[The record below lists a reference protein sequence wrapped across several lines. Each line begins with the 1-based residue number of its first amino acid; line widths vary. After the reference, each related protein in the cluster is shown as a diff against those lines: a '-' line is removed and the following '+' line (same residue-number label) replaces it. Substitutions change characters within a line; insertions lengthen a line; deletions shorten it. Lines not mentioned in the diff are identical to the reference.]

1 MKRLNVSDL
10 IDQTPIKHSI
20 RETDTEYVEEVAD
33 GEFALDVERIVA
45 DVLNSGARVAPDLRI
60 DDRDLKEFPNF
71 YEWCFSKDGGNQAP
85 FAKQLALATH
95 LMAEW
100 CPRCSHKAFRNIHK
114 IPVNFPAKDFP
125 DKVQF
130 LYHGVCPKCGARKSE
145 LVKSGELNAYVEL
158 DVCAGQRCIT
168 GDSLVLTSTGYKRI
182 KDLLPN
188 ADYGYTDK
196 LSLVHNG
203 KELTY
208 MTKFFRAKAEPLY
221 KVTLRSGLTIIGT
234 KDHPVKT
241 NEGFIKLP
249 DLLGKCVETPIG
261 TNIYGS
267 NVLSNEQLVEYLDY
281 DYIPDCILQA
291 TKDVQLT
298 FLRMIGVE
306 IGKVFR
312 IRNPKMLG
320 DVALLLRNMGYE
332 TTVRSTTMKVSE
344 TVYKQTYKYD
354 RCVFVDPYA
363 EEETFDIR
371 VPNGST
377 FIANGIL
384 NHNSGKSAFFNLL
397 VPYLTHKWVKV
408 EKPVET
414 LGLMSSSILIGTC
427 TALTWAKAQELLYDP
442 ISNAIENSKWFQQY
456 FQLLDDYEERT
467 GIELYKFKDTFLSFN
482 HKNLI
487 LNTSGPN
494 KRTLRGATRWMC
506 IAEGERVNTQRGL
519 IPIENVS
526 IGDTVYRGSSSRVV
540 TNKVFT
546 GKKDTVKLTT
556 SNGLTLRLTNDHKVL
571 VLKNGIRT
579 WVKAEDSLGLPI
591 AVTLGSYKNVEPYQF
606 NFVKPSQSNRQE
618 LAIQYMI
625 DNPTF
630 QLTDIE
636 NFLGSQ
642 FPGLTAIT
650 SKLRKANLLDRKRG
664 LGNYMTYWL
673 LNRDK
678 HTLLQASGTLRESKQ
693 KQNRLSC
700 TIPTKSSYKLG
711 YIIGALIADGSYNSD
726 VEFSYNTSS
735 QDKLELFLKFFEQLF
750 NVRPN
755 YSNYYLESG
764 TKMYKVHIGVK
775 PIKEFFR
782 HIGLAPAVADTK
794 SIPQFLF
801 ESDIKTIRGLLKGL
815 LLHDGMLKHNYICY
829 STKSEALANDVLSLL
844 ICLGFHT
851 NLVYQDGIHYVEI
864 RNSKDFLK
872 WSKLT
877 ASFDKQKKTTVFN
890 SIKDRKP
897 NYSREY
903 LLDIIPDLFHWSGKY
918 SMFNR
923 PDLITNDS
931 AEYVQY
937 LAKDDLRWLKVTNIE
952 PSSNSNVYDI
962 EVDHKD
968 HTFSVNNI
976 CVHNCIIDEIGWFP
990 HGDDNDERERAS
1002 ANEVYV
1008 SLDRSLKTVR
1018 KSTMKLLK
1026 EGYDN
1031 IPLAYG
1037 CGISSPSSYNDKI
1050 MELVR
1055 NFKGSK
1061 EVLVHQAPTWEM
1073 NPLFTKDDFAKEYQD
1088 DPIKA
1093 ERDFGANPPMA
1104 ENAWI
1109 SDVKSLDHL
1118 LVNRWV
1124 IDYQYD
1130 HFTNR
1135 SGVDMVFGKLRST
1148 KAPPTCPPTVLT
1160 IDAGYSNNS
1169 FALAIT
1175 ANDGRGANV
1184 LAVAEIAPKKGITVI
1199 NYTRTVKQLLYP
1211 LIKAFN
1217 VQAVGA
1223 DRWNSLKLLQDI
1235 EEDCHVQTFQYS
1247 LKPTD
1252 FDLVY
1257 DYLMEDLPAIKLPRP
1272 EMDLGQI
1279 FVTSDYPH
1287 GFKYKPN
1294 SHLYHQFSTVNVDG
1308 RGSVEKGNG
1317 YTDDILRA
1325 VALGIR
1331 TCVLE
1336 DTIKKFN
1343 LRGATK
1349 QTKYAIGARSG
1360 SAQATSSSTIGSKTG
1375 SSGGGSFGSRG

>member
-20 RETDTEYVEEVAD
+20 RETDTEYVEEVAE
-33 GEFALDVERIVA
+33 GEYALDMERIVA

-95 LMAEW
+95 LLAEY

-114 IPVNFPAKDFP
+114 IPVAFPAKDFP

-130 LYHGVCPKCGARKSE
+130 LHYGVCPNCGARKSE
-145 LVKSGELNAYVEL
+145 LVANGELNAYVEL

-168 GDSLVLTSTGYKRI
+168 GDSLVLTATGYKRI
-182 KDLLPN
+182 KNLYPN
-188 ADYGYTDK
+188 ADYGYTEK

-221 KVTLRSGLTIIGT
+221 KITLRSGLTIIGT

-241 NEGFIKLP
+241 SEGFIKLP
-249 DLLGKCVETPIG
+249 DLLGKNVKTPIG
-261 TNIYGS
+261 TNVYGS
-267 NVLSNEQLVEYLDY
+267 NVLTNEQLVEYLDY
-281 DYIPDCILQA
+281 DHIPDCILQA
-291 TKDVQLT
+291 TKEVQLT
-298 FLRMIGVE
+298 FLRMIGVDF
-306 IGKVFR
+306 GNVFR
-312 IRNPKMLG
+312 IRNPKMLNY
-320 DVALLLRNMGYE
+320 VALLLRNMGYE

-397 VPYLTHKWVKV
+397 VPYLTHKWLKV

-427 TALTWAKAQELLYDP
+427 TALTWAKAQELLYEP
-442 ISNAIENSKWFQQY
+442 ISNAIENSRWFQQY

-467 GIELYKFKDTFLSFN
+467 GIELYKFKDTFLSFS

-494 KRTLRGATRWMC
+494 KRTLRGSTRW
-506 IAEGERVNTQRGL
+506 L
-519 IPIENVS
+519 S
-526 IGDTVYRGSSSRVV
+526 IT
-540 TNKVFT
+540 
-546 GKKDTVKLTT
+546 
-556 SNGLTLRLTNDHKVL
+556 
-571 VLKNGIRT
+571 
-579 WVKAEDSLGLPI
+579 
-591 AVTLGSYKNVEPYQF
+591 
-606 NFVKPSQSNRQE
+606 
-618 LAIQYMI
+618 
-625 DNPTF
+625 
-630 QLTDIE
+630 
-636 NFLGSQ
+636 
-642 FPGLTAIT
+642 
-650 SKLRKANLLDRKRG
+650 
-664 LGNYMTYWL
+664 
-673 LNRDK
+673 
-678 HTLLQASGTLRESKQ
+678 
-693 KQNRLSC
+693 
-700 TIPTKSSYKLG
+700 
-711 YIIGALIADGSYNSD
+711 
-726 VEFSYNTSS
+726 
-735 QDKLELFLKFFEQLF
+735 
-750 NVRPN
+750 
-755 YSNYYLESG
+755 
-764 TKMYKVHIGVK
+764 
-775 PIKEFFR
+775 
-782 HIGLAPAVADTK
+782 
-794 SIPQFLF
+794 
-801 ESDIKTIRGLLKGL
+801 
-815 LLHDGMLKHNYICY
+815 
-829 STKSEALANDVLSLL
+829 
-844 ICLGFHT
+844 
-851 NLVYQDGIHYVEI
+851 
-864 RNSKDFLK
+864 
-872 WSKLT
+872 
-877 ASFDKQKKTTVFN
+877 
-890 SIKDRKP
+890 
-897 NYSREY
+897 
-903 LLDIIPDLFHWSGKY
+903 
-918 SMFNR
+918 
-923 PDLITNDS
+923 
-931 AEYVQY
+931 
-937 LAKDDLRWLKVTNIE
+937 
-952 PSSNSNVYDI
+952 
-962 EVDHKD
+962 
-968 HTFSVNNI
+968 
-976 CVHNCIIDEIGWFP
+976 DEIGWFP

-1018 KSTMKLLK
+1018 KTGLKLLQS
-1026 EGYDN
+1026 GYDN

-1037 CGISSPSSYNDKI
+1037 CSISSPSSYNDKI

-1073 NPLFTKDDFAKEYQD
+1073 NPLFTKEDFAKEYQD

-1343 LRGATK
+1343 LKGATK
-1349 QTKYAIGARSG
+1349 QTRYAIGARSG

>member
-33 GEFALDVERIVA
+33 GEFALDMERIVA

-95 LMAEW
+95 LMAEY

-168 GDSLVLTSTGYKRI
+168 GDSLVLTATGYKRI

-188 ADYGYTDK
+188 ADYGYTEK

-221 KVTLRSGLTIIGT
+221 KITLRSGLTIIGT

-249 DLLGKCVETPIG
+249 DLLGKNVETPIG
-261 TNIYGS
+261 TNVYGS
-267 NVLSNEQLVEYLDY
+267 NVLTNEQLVEYLDY

-291 TKDVQLT
+291 TKEVQLT

-306 IGKVFR
+306 IGNVFR
-312 IRNPKMLG
+312 IRNPKMLN

-363 EEETFDIR
+363 EEETYDIR

-494 KRTLRGATRWMC
+494 KRTLRGATRW
-506 IAEGERVNTQRGL
+506 I
-519 IPIENVS
+519 
-526 IGDTVYRGSSSRVV
+526 
-540 TNKVFT
+540 
-546 GKKDTVKLTT
+546 
-556 SNGLTLRLTNDHKVL
+556 
-571 VLKNGIRT
+571 
-579 WVKAEDSLGLPI
+579 
-591 AVTLGSYKNVEPYQF
+591 
-606 NFVKPSQSNRQE
+606 
-618 LAIQYMI
+618 
-625 DNPTF
+625 
-630 QLTDIE
+630 
-636 NFLGSQ
+636 
-642 FPGLTAIT
+642 
-650 SKLRKANLLDRKRG
+650 
-664 LGNYMTYWL
+664 
-673 LNRDK
+673 
-678 HTLLQASGTLRESKQ
+678 
-693 KQNRLSC
+693 
-700 TIPTKSSYKLG
+700 
-711 YIIGALIADGSYNSD
+711 
-726 VEFSYNTSS
+726 
-735 QDKLELFLKFFEQLF
+735 
-750 NVRPN
+750 
-755 YSNYYLESG
+755 
-764 TKMYKVHIGVK
+764 
-775 PIKEFFR
+775 
-782 HIGLAPAVADTK
+782 
-794 SIPQFLF
+794 
-801 ESDIKTIRGLLKGL
+801 
-815 LLHDGMLKHNYICY
+815 
-829 STKSEALANDVLSLL
+829 
-844 ICLGFHT
+844 
-851 NLVYQDGIHYVEI
+851 
-864 RNSKDFLK
+864 
-872 WSKLT
+872 
-877 ASFDKQKKTTVFN
+877 
-890 SIKDRKP
+890 
-897 NYSREY
+897 
-903 LLDIIPDLFHWSGKY
+903 
-918 SMFNR
+918 
-923 PDLITNDS
+923 
-931 AEYVQY
+931 
-937 LAKDDLRWLKVTNIE
+937 
-952 PSSNSNVYDI
+952 
-962 EVDHKD
+962 
-968 HTFSVNNI
+968 SV
-976 CVHNCIIDEIGWFP
+976 IDEIGWFP

-1026 EGYDN
+1026 EGYDS

-1073 NPLFTKDDFAKEYQD
+1073 NPLFTKEDFAKEYQD

-1343 LRGATK
+1343 LKGATK
-1349 QTKYAIGARSG
+1349 QTRYAIGARSG

>member
-20 RETDTEYVEEVAD
+20 RETDTEYVEEISE
-33 GEFALDVERIVA
+33 GEYALDMERIVA

-130 LYHGVCPKCGARKSE
+130 LHHGVCPNCGARKSE

-158 DVCAGQRCIT
+158 DVCAGQR
-168 GDSLVLTSTGYKRI
+168 
-182 KDLLPN
+182 
-188 ADYGYTDK
+188 
-196 LSLVHNG
+196 
-203 KELTY
+203 
-208 MTKFFRAKAEPLY
+208 
-221 KVTLRSGLTIIGT
+221 
-234 KDHPVKT
+234 
-241 NEGFIKLP
+241 
-249 DLLGKCVETPIG
+249 
-261 TNIYGS
+261 
-267 NVLSNEQLVEYLDY
+267 
-281 DYIPDCILQA
+281 
-291 TKDVQLT
+291 
-298 FLRMIGVE
+298 
-306 IGKVFR
+306 
-312 IRNPKMLG
+312 
-320 DVALLLRNMGYE
+320 
-332 TTVRSTTMKVSE
+332 
-344 TVYKQTYKYD
+344 
-354 RCVFVDPYA
+354 
-363 EEETFDIR
+363 
-371 VPNGST
+371 
-377 FIANGIL
+377 
-384 NHNSGKSAFFNLL
+384 SGKSAFFNLL

-494 KRTLRGATRWMC
+494 KRTLRGSTRW
-506 IAEGERVNTQRGL
+506 
-519 IPIENVS
+519 
-526 IGDTVYRGSSSRVV
+526 
-540 TNKVFT
+540 
-546 GKKDTVKLTT
+546 
-556 SNGLTLRLTNDHKVL
+556 
-571 VLKNGIRT
+571 
-579 WVKAEDSLGLPI
+579 
-591 AVTLGSYKNVEPYQF
+591 
-606 NFVKPSQSNRQE
+606 
-618 LAIQYMI
+618 
-625 DNPTF
+625 
-630 QLTDIE
+630 
-636 NFLGSQ
+636 
-642 FPGLTAIT
+642 
-650 SKLRKANLLDRKRG
+650 
-664 LGNYMTYWL
+664 
-673 LNRDK
+673 
-678 HTLLQASGTLRESKQ
+678 
-693 KQNRLSC
+693 LS
-700 TIPTKSSYKLG
+700 
-711 YIIGALIADGSYNSD
+711 
-726 VEFSYNTSS
+726 
-735 QDKLELFLKFFEQLF
+735 
-750 NVRPN
+750 
-755 YSNYYLESG
+755 
-764 TKMYKVHIGVK
+764 
-775 PIKEFFR
+775 
-782 HIGLAPAVADTK
+782 
-794 SIPQFLF
+794 
-801 ESDIKTIRGLLKGL
+801 
-815 LLHDGMLKHNYICY
+815 
-829 STKSEALANDVLSLL
+829 
-844 ICLGFHT
+844 
-851 NLVYQDGIHYVEI
+851 
-864 RNSKDFLK
+864 
-872 WSKLT
+872 
-877 ASFDKQKKTTVFN
+877 
-890 SIKDRKP
+890 
-897 NYSREY
+897 
-903 LLDIIPDLFHWSGKY
+903 
-918 SMFNR
+918 
-923 PDLITNDS
+923 
-931 AEYVQY
+931 
-937 LAKDDLRWLKVTNIE
+937 
-952 PSSNSNVYDI
+952 
-962 EVDHKD
+962 
-968 HTFSVNNI
+968 
-976 CVHNCIIDEIGWFP
+976 IIDEIGWFP
-990 HGDDNDERERAS
+990 HGDDSDERERAS

-1088 DPIKA
+1088 D
-1093 ERDFGANPPMA
+1093 
-1104 ENAWI
+1104 
-1109 SDVKSLDHL
+1109 
-1118 LVNRWV
+1118 
-1124 IDYQYD
+1124 

-1211 LIKAFN
+1211 LVKAFN

-1235 EEDCHVQTFQYS
+1235 EEDCHVHTFQYS

-1257 DYLMEDLPAIKLPRP
+1257 DYLMEDIPAIKLPRP
-1272 EMDLGQI
+1272 EIDLGQI

-1336 DTIKKFN
+1336 DTIKKYN
-1343 LRGATK
+1343 LKGATK
-1349 QTKYAIGARSG
+1349 QTRYAIGARSG
-1360 SAQATSSSTIGSKTG
+1360 STQATSSSTIGSKTG
-1375 SSGGGSFGSRG
+1375 SSGSGSFGSRG

>member
-33 GEFALDVERIVA
+33 GEFALDMERIVA

-95 LMAEW
+95 LMAEY

-168 GDSLVLTSTGYKRI
+168 GDSLVLTATGYKRI
-182 KDLLPN
+182 KNLYPN
-188 ADYGYTDK
+188 ADYGYTEK

-221 KVTLRSGLTIIGT
+221 KITLRSGLTIIGT

-241 NEGFIKLP
+241 SEGFIKLP
-249 DLLGKCVETPIG
+249 DLLGKNVETPIG
-261 TNIYGS
+261 TNVYGS
-267 NVLSNEQLVEYLDY
+267 NVLTNEQLVEYLDY
-281 DYIPDCILQA
+281 DHIPDCILQA
-291 TKDVQLT
+291 TKEVQLT

-306 IGKVFR
+306 IGNVFR
-312 IRNPKMLG
+312 IRNPKMLN

-494 KRTLRGATRWMC
+494 KRTLRGATRW
-506 IAEGERVNTQRGL
+506 I
-519 IPIENVS
+519 
-526 IGDTVYRGSSSRVV
+526 
-540 TNKVFT
+540 
-546 GKKDTVKLTT
+546 
-556 SNGLTLRLTNDHKVL
+556 
-571 VLKNGIRT
+571 
-579 WVKAEDSLGLPI
+579 
-591 AVTLGSYKNVEPYQF
+591 
-606 NFVKPSQSNRQE
+606 
-618 LAIQYMI
+618 
-625 DNPTF
+625 
-630 QLTDIE
+630 
-636 NFLGSQ
+636 
-642 FPGLTAIT
+642 
-650 SKLRKANLLDRKRG
+650 
-664 LGNYMTYWL
+664 
-673 LNRDK
+673 
-678 HTLLQASGTLRESKQ
+678 
-693 KQNRLSC
+693 
-700 TIPTKSSYKLG
+700 
-711 YIIGALIADGSYNSD
+711 
-726 VEFSYNTSS
+726 
-735 QDKLELFLKFFEQLF
+735 
-750 NVRPN
+750 
-755 YSNYYLESG
+755 
-764 TKMYKVHIGVK
+764 
-775 PIKEFFR
+775 
-782 HIGLAPAVADTK
+782 
-794 SIPQFLF
+794 
-801 ESDIKTIRGLLKGL
+801 
-815 LLHDGMLKHNYICY
+815 
-829 STKSEALANDVLSLL
+829 
-844 ICLGFHT
+844 
-851 NLVYQDGIHYVEI
+851 
-864 RNSKDFLK
+864 
-872 WSKLT
+872 
-877 ASFDKQKKTTVFN
+877 
-890 SIKDRKP
+890 
-897 NYSREY
+897 
-903 LLDIIPDLFHWSGKY
+903 
-918 SMFNR
+918 
-923 PDLITNDS
+923 
-931 AEYVQY
+931 
-937 LAKDDLRWLKVTNIE
+937 
-952 PSSNSNVYDI
+952 
-962 EVDHKD
+962 
-968 HTFSVNNI
+968 SV
-976 CVHNCIIDEIGWFP
+976 IDEIGWFP

-1026 EGYDN
+1026 EGYDS

-1343 LRGATK
+1343 LKGATK
-1349 QTKYAIGARSG
+1349 QTRYAIGARSG

>member
-33 GEFALDVERIVA
+33 GEFALDMERIVA

-60 DDRDLKEFPNF
+60 DDRDLREFPNF

-158 DVCAGQRCIT
+158 DVCAGQR
-168 GDSLVLTSTGYKRI
+168 
-182 KDLLPN
+182 
-188 ADYGYTDK
+188 
-196 LSLVHNG
+196 
-203 KELTY
+203 
-208 MTKFFRAKAEPLY
+208 
-221 KVTLRSGLTIIGT
+221 
-234 KDHPVKT
+234 
-241 NEGFIKLP
+241 
-249 DLLGKCVETPIG
+249 
-261 TNIYGS
+261 
-267 NVLSNEQLVEYLDY
+267 
-281 DYIPDCILQA
+281 
-291 TKDVQLT
+291 
-298 FLRMIGVE
+298 
-306 IGKVFR
+306 
-312 IRNPKMLG
+312 
-320 DVALLLRNMGYE
+320 
-332 TTVRSTTMKVSE
+332 
-344 TVYKQTYKYD
+344 
-354 RCVFVDPYA
+354 
-363 EEETFDIR
+363 
-371 VPNGST
+371 
-377 FIANGIL
+377 
-384 NHNSGKSAFFNLL
+384 SGKSAFFNLL

-494 KRTLRGATRWMC
+494 KRTLRGATRW
-506 IAEGERVNTQRGL
+506 I
-519 IPIENVS
+519 
-526 IGDTVYRGSSSRVV
+526 
-540 TNKVFT
+540 
-546 GKKDTVKLTT
+546 
-556 SNGLTLRLTNDHKVL
+556 
-571 VLKNGIRT
+571 
-579 WVKAEDSLGLPI
+579 
-591 AVTLGSYKNVEPYQF
+591 
-606 NFVKPSQSNRQE
+606 
-618 LAIQYMI
+618 
-625 DNPTF
+625 
-630 QLTDIE
+630 
-636 NFLGSQ
+636 
-642 FPGLTAIT
+642 
-650 SKLRKANLLDRKRG
+650 
-664 LGNYMTYWL
+664 
-673 LNRDK
+673 
-678 HTLLQASGTLRESKQ
+678 
-693 KQNRLSC
+693 
-700 TIPTKSSYKLG
+700 
-711 YIIGALIADGSYNSD
+711 
-726 VEFSYNTSS
+726 
-735 QDKLELFLKFFEQLF
+735 
-750 NVRPN
+750 
-755 YSNYYLESG
+755 
-764 TKMYKVHIGVK
+764 
-775 PIKEFFR
+775 
-782 HIGLAPAVADTK
+782 
-794 SIPQFLF
+794 
-801 ESDIKTIRGLLKGL
+801 
-815 LLHDGMLKHNYICY
+815 
-829 STKSEALANDVLSLL
+829 
-844 ICLGFHT
+844 
-851 NLVYQDGIHYVEI
+851 
-864 RNSKDFLK
+864 
-872 WSKLT
+872 
-877 ASFDKQKKTTVFN
+877 
-890 SIKDRKP
+890 
-897 NYSREY
+897 
-903 LLDIIPDLFHWSGKY
+903 
-918 SMFNR
+918 
-923 PDLITNDS
+923 
-931 AEYVQY
+931 
-937 LAKDDLRWLKVTNIE
+937 
-952 PSSNSNVYDI
+952 
-962 EVDHKD
+962 
-968 HTFSVNNI
+968 SV
-976 CVHNCIIDEIGWFP
+976 IDEIGWFP

-1026 EGYDN
+1026 EGYDS

-1073 NPLFTKDDFAKEYQD
+1073 NPLFTKEDFAKEYQD

-1349 QTKYAIGARSG
+1349 QTRYAIGARSG

>member
-33 GEFALDVERIVA
+33 GEFALDMERIVA

-95 LMAEW
+95 LMAEY

-168 GDSLVLTSTGYKRI
+168 GDSLVLTDIGYRRI
-182 KDLLPN
+182 KDMLPG

-203 KELTY
+203 KALTY

-221 KVTLRSGLTIIGT
+221 KITLRSGLTIIGT

-241 NEGFIKLP
+241 SEGFIKLP
-249 DLLGKCVETPIG
+249 DLLGKSVETPIG
-261 TNIYGS
+261 TNVYGH

-298 FLRMIGVE
+298 FLRMIGVK
-306 IGKVFR
+306 IGEVFR

-332 TTVRSTTMKVSE
+332 TTIRSTTMKVSE

-354 RCVFVDPYA
+354 RCLFVEPYA
-363 EEETFDIR
+363 EEETYDIR

-494 KRTLRGATRWMC
+494 KRTLRGATRW
-506 IAEGERVNTQRGL
+506 
-519 IPIENVS
+519 VS
-526 IGDTVYRGSSSRVV
+526 
-540 TNKVFT
+540 
-546 GKKDTVKLTT
+546 
-556 SNGLTLRLTNDHKVL
+556 
-571 VLKNGIRT
+571 
-579 WVKAEDSLGLPI
+579 
-591 AVTLGSYKNVEPYQF
+591 
-606 NFVKPSQSNRQE
+606 
-618 LAIQYMI
+618 
-625 DNPTF
+625 
-630 QLTDIE
+630 
-636 NFLGSQ
+636 
-642 FPGLTAIT
+642 
-650 SKLRKANLLDRKRG
+650 
-664 LGNYMTYWL
+664 
-673 LNRDK
+673 
-678 HTLLQASGTLRESKQ
+678 
-693 KQNRLSC
+693 
-700 TIPTKSSYKLG
+700 
-711 YIIGALIADGSYNSD
+711 
-726 VEFSYNTSS
+726 
-735 QDKLELFLKFFEQLF
+735 
-750 NVRPN
+750 
-755 YSNYYLESG
+755 
-764 TKMYKVHIGVK
+764 
-775 PIKEFFR
+775 
-782 HIGLAPAVADTK
+782 
-794 SIPQFLF
+794 
-801 ESDIKTIRGLLKGL
+801 
-815 LLHDGMLKHNYICY
+815 
-829 STKSEALANDVLSLL
+829 
-844 ICLGFHT
+844 
-851 NLVYQDGIHYVEI
+851 
-864 RNSKDFLK
+864 
-872 WSKLT
+872 
-877 ASFDKQKKTTVFN
+877 
-890 SIKDRKP
+890 
-897 NYSREY
+897 
-903 LLDIIPDLFHWSGKY
+903 
-918 SMFNR
+918 
-923 PDLITNDS
+923 
-931 AEYVQY
+931 
-937 LAKDDLRWLKVTNIE
+937 
-952 PSSNSNVYDI
+952 
-962 EVDHKD
+962 
-968 HTFSVNNI
+968 
-976 CVHNCIIDEIGWFP
+976 IIDEIGWFP

-1073 NPLFTKDDFAKEYQD
+1073 NPLFTKEDFAKEYQD

-1343 LRGATK
+1343 LKGATK
-1349 QTKYAIGARSG
+1349 QTRYAIGARSG

>member
-33 GEFALDVERIVA
+33 GEFALDMERIVA

-158 DVCAGQRCIT
+158 DVCAGQR
-168 GDSLVLTSTGYKRI
+168 
-182 KDLLPN
+182 
-188 ADYGYTDK
+188 
-196 LSLVHNG
+196 
-203 KELTY
+203 
-208 MTKFFRAKAEPLY
+208 
-221 KVTLRSGLTIIGT
+221 
-234 KDHPVKT
+234 
-241 NEGFIKLP
+241 
-249 DLLGKCVETPIG
+249 
-261 TNIYGS
+261 
-267 NVLSNEQLVEYLDY
+267 
-281 DYIPDCILQA
+281 
-291 TKDVQLT
+291 
-298 FLRMIGVE
+298 
-306 IGKVFR
+306 
-312 IRNPKMLG
+312 
-320 DVALLLRNMGYE
+320 
-332 TTVRSTTMKVSE
+332 
-344 TVYKQTYKYD
+344 
-354 RCVFVDPYA
+354 
-363 EEETFDIR
+363 
-371 VPNGST
+371 
-377 FIANGIL
+377 
-384 NHNSGKSAFFNLL
+384 SGKSAFFNLL

-494 KRTLRGATRWMC
+494 KRTLRGATRW
-506 IAEGERVNTQRGL
+506 
-519 IPIENVS
+519 VS
-526 IGDTVYRGSSSRVV
+526 
-540 TNKVFT
+540 
-546 GKKDTVKLTT
+546 
-556 SNGLTLRLTNDHKVL
+556 
-571 VLKNGIRT
+571 
-579 WVKAEDSLGLPI
+579 
-591 AVTLGSYKNVEPYQF
+591 
-606 NFVKPSQSNRQE
+606 
-618 LAIQYMI
+618 
-625 DNPTF
+625 
-630 QLTDIE
+630 
-636 NFLGSQ
+636 
-642 FPGLTAIT
+642 
-650 SKLRKANLLDRKRG
+650 
-664 LGNYMTYWL
+664 
-673 LNRDK
+673 
-678 HTLLQASGTLRESKQ
+678 
-693 KQNRLSC
+693 
-700 TIPTKSSYKLG
+700 
-711 YIIGALIADGSYNSD
+711 
-726 VEFSYNTSS
+726 
-735 QDKLELFLKFFEQLF
+735 
-750 NVRPN
+750 
-755 YSNYYLESG
+755 
-764 TKMYKVHIGVK
+764 
-775 PIKEFFR
+775 
-782 HIGLAPAVADTK
+782 
-794 SIPQFLF
+794 
-801 ESDIKTIRGLLKGL
+801 
-815 LLHDGMLKHNYICY
+815 
-829 STKSEALANDVLSLL
+829 
-844 ICLGFHT
+844 
-851 NLVYQDGIHYVEI
+851 
-864 RNSKDFLK
+864 
-872 WSKLT
+872 
-877 ASFDKQKKTTVFN
+877 
-890 SIKDRKP
+890 
-897 NYSREY
+897 
-903 LLDIIPDLFHWSGKY
+903 
-918 SMFNR
+918 
-923 PDLITNDS
+923 
-931 AEYVQY
+931 
-937 LAKDDLRWLKVTNIE
+937 
-952 PSSNSNVYDI
+952 
-962 EVDHKD
+962 
-968 HTFSVNNI
+968 
-976 CVHNCIIDEIGWFP
+976 IIDEIGWFP

-1073 NPLFTKDDFAKEYQD
+1073 NPLFTKEDFAKEYQD

-1257 DYLMEDLPAIKLPRP
+1257 DYLMEDIPAIKLPRP

-1349 QTKYAIGARSG
+1349 QTRYAIGARSG

>member
-20 RETDTEYVEEVAD
+20 RETDTEYVEEISE
-33 GEFALDVERIVA
+33 GEYALDMERIVA
-45 DVLNSGARVAPDLRI
+45 DVLKSGARVAPDLRI

-130 LYHGVCPKCGARKSE
+130 LHHGVCPKCGARKSE

-168 GDSLVLTSTGYKRI
+168 GDSLVLTDIGYRRI
-182 KDLLPN
+182 KDMLPG

-196 LSLVHNG
+196 LSLVHSG
-203 KELTY
+203 KALTY

-241 NEGFIKLP
+241 SEGFIKLL
-249 DLLGKCVETPIG
+249 DLLGKYVETPIG
-261 TNIYGS
+261 TEVYGS

-291 TKDVQLT
+291 IKDVQLT
-298 FLRMIGVE
+298 FLRMIGVDFD
-306 IGKVFR
+306 KVFR
-312 IRNPKMLG
+312 IRNHKMLS
-320 DVALLLRNMGYE
+320 DVALLLRNMGYY
-332 TTVRSTTMKVSE
+332 TSVRANTMKISKG
-344 TVYKQTYKYD
+344 TPYDTLD
-354 RCVFVDPYA
+354 RCVYVERA
-363 EEETFDIR
+363 SEEETFDIR

-377 FIANGIL
+377 FVANGIL

-494 KRTLRGATRWMC
+494 KRTLRGSTRW
-506 IAEGERVNTQRGL
+506 
-519 IPIENVS
+519 
-526 IGDTVYRGSSSRVV
+526 
-540 TNKVFT
+540 
-546 GKKDTVKLTT
+546 
-556 SNGLTLRLTNDHKVL
+556 
-571 VLKNGIRT
+571 
-579 WVKAEDSLGLPI
+579 
-591 AVTLGSYKNVEPYQF
+591 
-606 NFVKPSQSNRQE
+606 
-618 LAIQYMI
+618 
-625 DNPTF
+625 
-630 QLTDIE
+630 
-636 NFLGSQ
+636 
-642 FPGLTAIT
+642 
-650 SKLRKANLLDRKRG
+650 
-664 LGNYMTYWL
+664 
-673 LNRDK
+673 
-678 HTLLQASGTLRESKQ
+678 
-693 KQNRLSC
+693 LS
-700 TIPTKSSYKLG
+700 
-711 YIIGALIADGSYNSD
+711 
-726 VEFSYNTSS
+726 
-735 QDKLELFLKFFEQLF
+735 
-750 NVRPN
+750 
-755 YSNYYLESG
+755 
-764 TKMYKVHIGVK
+764 
-775 PIKEFFR
+775 
-782 HIGLAPAVADTK
+782 
-794 SIPQFLF
+794 
-801 ESDIKTIRGLLKGL
+801 
-815 LLHDGMLKHNYICY
+815 
-829 STKSEALANDVLSLL
+829 
-844 ICLGFHT
+844 
-851 NLVYQDGIHYVEI
+851 
-864 RNSKDFLK
+864 
-872 WSKLT
+872 
-877 ASFDKQKKTTVFN
+877 
-890 SIKDRKP
+890 
-897 NYSREY
+897 
-903 LLDIIPDLFHWSGKY
+903 
-918 SMFNR
+918 
-923 PDLITNDS
+923 
-931 AEYVQY
+931 
-937 LAKDDLRWLKVTNIE
+937 
-952 PSSNSNVYDI
+952 
-962 EVDHKD
+962 
-968 HTFSVNNI
+968 
-976 CVHNCIIDEIGWFP
+976 IIDEIGWFP
-990 HGDDNDERERAS
+990 HGDDSDERERAS

-1073 NPLFTKDDFAKEYQD
+1073 NPLFTKEDFAKEYQD

-1124 IDYQYD
+1124 VDYQYD

-1235 EEDCHVQTFQYS
+1235 EEDCHVHTFQYS

-1257 DYLMEDLPAIKLPRP
+1257 DYLMEDIPAIKLPRP

-1279 FVTSDYPH
+1279 FVISDYPH

-1336 DTIKKFN
+1336 DTIKKYN
-1343 LRGATK
+1343 LKGATK
-1349 QTKYAIGARSG
+1349 QTRYAIGARSG

>member
-33 GEFALDVERIVA
+33 GEFALDMERIVA

-95 LMAEW
+95 LLAEY

-114 IPVNFPAKDFP
+114 IPVAFPAKDFP

-130 LYHGVCPKCGARKSE
+130 LHYGVCPNCGARKSE

-168 GDSLVLTSTGYKRI
+168 GDSLVLTNIGYRRI
-182 KDLLPN
+182 KDMLPG
-188 ADYGYTDK
+188 ADYGYTHK

-203 KELTY
+203 KALTY

-249 DLLGKCVETPIG
+249 DLLGKDVETPIG
-261 TNIYGS
+261 TNVYGS
-267 NVLSNEQLVEYLDY
+267 NVLTNEQLVEYLDY
-281 DYIPDCILQA
+281 DHIPDCILQA
-291 TKDVQLT
+291 TKEVQLT
-298 FLRMIGVE
+298 FLRMIGVDF
-306 IGKVFR
+306 GNVFR
-312 IRNPKMLG
+312 IRNPKMLN

-397 VPYLTHKWVKV
+397 VPYLTHKWLKV

-427 TALTWAKAQELLYDP
+427 TALTWAKAQELLYEP
-442 ISNAIENSKWFQQY
+442 ISNAIENSRWFQQY

-494 KRTLRGATRWMC
+494 KRTLRGSTRW
-506 IAEGERVNTQRGL
+506 L
-519 IPIENVS
+519 S
-526 IGDTVYRGSSSRVV
+526 IT
-540 TNKVFT
+540 
-546 GKKDTVKLTT
+546 
-556 SNGLTLRLTNDHKVL
+556 
-571 VLKNGIRT
+571 
-579 WVKAEDSLGLPI
+579 
-591 AVTLGSYKNVEPYQF
+591 
-606 NFVKPSQSNRQE
+606 
-618 LAIQYMI
+618 
-625 DNPTF
+625 
-630 QLTDIE
+630 
-636 NFLGSQ
+636 
-642 FPGLTAIT
+642 
-650 SKLRKANLLDRKRG
+650 
-664 LGNYMTYWL
+664 
-673 LNRDK
+673 
-678 HTLLQASGTLRESKQ
+678 
-693 KQNRLSC
+693 
-700 TIPTKSSYKLG
+700 
-711 YIIGALIADGSYNSD
+711 
-726 VEFSYNTSS
+726 
-735 QDKLELFLKFFEQLF
+735 
-750 NVRPN
+750 
-755 YSNYYLESG
+755 
-764 TKMYKVHIGVK
+764 
-775 PIKEFFR
+775 
-782 HIGLAPAVADTK
+782 
-794 SIPQFLF
+794 
-801 ESDIKTIRGLLKGL
+801 
-815 LLHDGMLKHNYICY
+815 
-829 STKSEALANDVLSLL
+829 
-844 ICLGFHT
+844 
-851 NLVYQDGIHYVEI
+851 
-864 RNSKDFLK
+864 
-872 WSKLT
+872 
-877 ASFDKQKKTTVFN
+877 
-890 SIKDRKP
+890 
-897 NYSREY
+897 
-903 LLDIIPDLFHWSGKY
+903 
-918 SMFNR
+918 
-923 PDLITNDS
+923 
-931 AEYVQY
+931 
-937 LAKDDLRWLKVTNIE
+937 
-952 PSSNSNVYDI
+952 
-962 EVDHKD
+962 
-968 HTFSVNNI
+968 
-976 CVHNCIIDEIGWFP
+976 DEIGWFP

-1018 KSTMKLLK
+1018 KTGLKLLQS
-1026 EGYDN
+1026 GYDN

-1037 CGISSPSSYNDKI
+1037 CSISSPSSYNDKI

-1073 NPLFTKDDFAKEYQD
+1073 NPLFTKEDFAKEYQD

-1343 LRGATK
+1343 LKGATK
-1349 QTKYAIGARSG
+1349 QTRYAIGARSG
-1360 SAQATSSSTIGSKTG
+1360 SAQASSSSTIGSKTG

>member
-33 GEFALDVERIVA
+33 GEFALDMERIVA

-168 GDSLVLTSTGYKRI
+168 GDSLVLTNIGYRRI
-182 KDLLPN
+182 KDMLPG
-188 ADYGYTDK
+188 ADYGYTNK

-203 KELTY
+203 TALTY

-221 KVTLRSGLTIIGT
+221 KITLRSGLTIIGT

-249 DLLGKCVETPIG
+249 DLLGKNVETPIG
-261 TNIYGS
+261 TNVYGS
-267 NVLSNEQLVEYLDY
+267 NVLTNEQLVEYLDY
-281 DYIPDCILQA
+281 DHIPDCILQS
-291 TKDVQLT
+291 TKEVQLT
-298 FLRMIGVE
+298 FLRMIGVDF
-306 IGKVFR
+306 GNVFR
-312 IRNPKMLG
+312 IRNPKMLN

-354 RCVFVDPYA
+354 RCVFVDPYD
-363 EEETFDIR
+363 EEETYDIR

-494 KRTLRGATRWMC
+494 KRTLRGATRW
-506 IAEGERVNTQRGL
+506 
-519 IPIENVS
+519 VS
-526 IGDTVYRGSSSRVV
+526 
-540 TNKVFT
+540 
-546 GKKDTVKLTT
+546 
-556 SNGLTLRLTNDHKVL
+556 
-571 VLKNGIRT
+571 
-579 WVKAEDSLGLPI
+579 
-591 AVTLGSYKNVEPYQF
+591 
-606 NFVKPSQSNRQE
+606 
-618 LAIQYMI
+618 
-625 DNPTF
+625 
-630 QLTDIE
+630 
-636 NFLGSQ
+636 
-642 FPGLTAIT
+642 
-650 SKLRKANLLDRKRG
+650 
-664 LGNYMTYWL
+664 
-673 LNRDK
+673 
-678 HTLLQASGTLRESKQ
+678 
-693 KQNRLSC
+693 
-700 TIPTKSSYKLG
+700 
-711 YIIGALIADGSYNSD
+711 
-726 VEFSYNTSS
+726 
-735 QDKLELFLKFFEQLF
+735 
-750 NVRPN
+750 
-755 YSNYYLESG
+755 
-764 TKMYKVHIGVK
+764 
-775 PIKEFFR
+775 
-782 HIGLAPAVADTK
+782 
-794 SIPQFLF
+794 
-801 ESDIKTIRGLLKGL
+801 
-815 LLHDGMLKHNYICY
+815 
-829 STKSEALANDVLSLL
+829 
-844 ICLGFHT
+844 
-851 NLVYQDGIHYVEI
+851 
-864 RNSKDFLK
+864 
-872 WSKLT
+872 
-877 ASFDKQKKTTVFN
+877 
-890 SIKDRKP
+890 
-897 NYSREY
+897 
-903 LLDIIPDLFHWSGKY
+903 
-918 SMFNR
+918 
-923 PDLITNDS
+923 
-931 AEYVQY
+931 
-937 LAKDDLRWLKVTNIE
+937 
-952 PSSNSNVYDI
+952 
-962 EVDHKD
+962 
-968 HTFSVNNI
+968 
-976 CVHNCIIDEIGWFP
+976 IIDEIGWFP

-1073 NPLFTKDDFAKEYQD
+1073 NPLFTKEDFAKEYQD

-1343 LRGATK
+1343 LKGATK
-1349 QTKYAIGARSG
+1349 QTRYAIGARSG

>member
-33 GEFALDVERIVA
+33 GEFALDMERIVA

-95 LMAEW
+95 LMAEY

-168 GDSLVLTSTGYKRI
+168 GDSLVLTNIGYRRI
-182 KDLLPN
+182 KDMLPG
-188 ADYGYTDK
+188 ADYGYTHK

-203 KELTY
+203 KSLTY

-221 KVTLRSGLTIIGT
+221 KITLRSGLTIIGT

-249 DLLGKCVETPIG
+249 DLLGKNVETPIG
-261 TNIYGS
+261 TNVYGS
-267 NVLSNEQLVEYLDY
+267 NVLTNEQLVEYLDY
-281 DYIPDCILQA
+281 DHIPDCILQA
-291 TKDVQLT
+291 TKEVQLT
-298 FLRMIGVE
+298 FLRMIGVDF
-306 IGKVFR
+306 GNVFR
-312 IRNPKMLG
+312 IRNPKMLN

-354 RCVFVDPYA
+354 RCIFVDPYA

-494 KRTLRGATRWMC
+494 KRTLRGATRW
-506 IAEGERVNTQRGL
+506 I
-519 IPIENVS
+519 
-526 IGDTVYRGSSSRVV
+526 
-540 TNKVFT
+540 
-546 GKKDTVKLTT
+546 
-556 SNGLTLRLTNDHKVL
+556 
-571 VLKNGIRT
+571 
-579 WVKAEDSLGLPI
+579 
-591 AVTLGSYKNVEPYQF
+591 
-606 NFVKPSQSNRQE
+606 
-618 LAIQYMI
+618 
-625 DNPTF
+625 
-630 QLTDIE
+630 
-636 NFLGSQ
+636 
-642 FPGLTAIT
+642 
-650 SKLRKANLLDRKRG
+650 
-664 LGNYMTYWL
+664 
-673 LNRDK
+673 
-678 HTLLQASGTLRESKQ
+678 
-693 KQNRLSC
+693 
-700 TIPTKSSYKLG
+700 
-711 YIIGALIADGSYNSD
+711 
-726 VEFSYNTSS
+726 
-735 QDKLELFLKFFEQLF
+735 
-750 NVRPN
+750 
-755 YSNYYLESG
+755 
-764 TKMYKVHIGVK
+764 
-775 PIKEFFR
+775 
-782 HIGLAPAVADTK
+782 
-794 SIPQFLF
+794 
-801 ESDIKTIRGLLKGL
+801 
-815 LLHDGMLKHNYICY
+815 
-829 STKSEALANDVLSLL
+829 
-844 ICLGFHT
+844 
-851 NLVYQDGIHYVEI
+851 
-864 RNSKDFLK
+864 
-872 WSKLT
+872 
-877 ASFDKQKKTTVFN
+877 
-890 SIKDRKP
+890 
-897 NYSREY
+897 
-903 LLDIIPDLFHWSGKY
+903 
-918 SMFNR
+918 
-923 PDLITNDS
+923 
-931 AEYVQY
+931 
-937 LAKDDLRWLKVTNIE
+937 
-952 PSSNSNVYDI
+952 
-962 EVDHKD
+962 
-968 HTFSVNNI
+968 SV
-976 CVHNCIIDEIGWFP
+976 IDEIGWFP

-1026 EGYDN
+1026 EGYDS

-1073 NPLFTKDDFAKEYQD
+1073 NPLFTKEDFAKEYQD

-1343 LRGATK
+1343 LKGATK
-1349 QTKYAIGARSG
+1349 QTRYAIGARSG

>member
-10 IDQTPIKHSI
+10 INQTPIKHSI

-33 GEFALDVERIVA
+33 GEFALDMERIVA

-95 LMAEW
+95 LMAEY

-158 DVCAGQRCIT
+158 DVCAGQR
-168 GDSLVLTSTGYKRI
+168 
-182 KDLLPN
+182 
-188 ADYGYTDK
+188 
-196 LSLVHNG
+196 
-203 KELTY
+203 
-208 MTKFFRAKAEPLY
+208 
-221 KVTLRSGLTIIGT
+221 
-234 KDHPVKT
+234 
-241 NEGFIKLP
+241 
-249 DLLGKCVETPIG
+249 
-261 TNIYGS
+261 
-267 NVLSNEQLVEYLDY
+267 
-281 DYIPDCILQA
+281 
-291 TKDVQLT
+291 
-298 FLRMIGVE
+298 
-306 IGKVFR
+306 
-312 IRNPKMLG
+312 
-320 DVALLLRNMGYE
+320 
-332 TTVRSTTMKVSE
+332 
-344 TVYKQTYKYD
+344 
-354 RCVFVDPYA
+354 
-363 EEETFDIR
+363 
-371 VPNGST
+371 
-377 FIANGIL
+377 
-384 NHNSGKSAFFNLL
+384 SGKSAFFNLL

-494 KRTLRGATRWMC
+494 KRTLRGATRW
-506 IAEGERVNTQRGL
+506 I
-519 IPIENVS
+519 
-526 IGDTVYRGSSSRVV
+526 
-540 TNKVFT
+540 
-546 GKKDTVKLTT
+546 
-556 SNGLTLRLTNDHKVL
+556 
-571 VLKNGIRT
+571 
-579 WVKAEDSLGLPI
+579 
-591 AVTLGSYKNVEPYQF
+591 
-606 NFVKPSQSNRQE
+606 
-618 LAIQYMI
+618 
-625 DNPTF
+625 
-630 QLTDIE
+630 
-636 NFLGSQ
+636 
-642 FPGLTAIT
+642 
-650 SKLRKANLLDRKRG
+650 
-664 LGNYMTYWL
+664 
-673 LNRDK
+673 
-678 HTLLQASGTLRESKQ
+678 
-693 KQNRLSC
+693 
-700 TIPTKSSYKLG
+700 
-711 YIIGALIADGSYNSD
+711 
-726 VEFSYNTSS
+726 
-735 QDKLELFLKFFEQLF
+735 
-750 NVRPN
+750 
-755 YSNYYLESG
+755 
-764 TKMYKVHIGVK
+764 
-775 PIKEFFR
+775 
-782 HIGLAPAVADTK
+782 
-794 SIPQFLF
+794 
-801 ESDIKTIRGLLKGL
+801 
-815 LLHDGMLKHNYICY
+815 
-829 STKSEALANDVLSLL
+829 
-844 ICLGFHT
+844 
-851 NLVYQDGIHYVEI
+851 
-864 RNSKDFLK
+864 
-872 WSKLT
+872 
-877 ASFDKQKKTTVFN
+877 
-890 SIKDRKP
+890 
-897 NYSREY
+897 
-903 LLDIIPDLFHWSGKY
+903 
-918 SMFNR
+918 
-923 PDLITNDS
+923 
-931 AEYVQY
+931 
-937 LAKDDLRWLKVTNIE
+937 
-952 PSSNSNVYDI
+952 
-962 EVDHKD
+962 
-968 HTFSVNNI
+968 SV
-976 CVHNCIIDEIGWFP
+976 IDEIGWFP

-1026 EGYDN
+1026 EGYDS

-1073 NPLFTKDDFAKEYQD
+1073 NPLFTKEDFAKEYQD

-1093 ERDFGANPPMA
+1093 ERDFGANPPRA

-1257 DYLMEDLPAIKLPRP
+1257 DYLMEDIPAIKLPRP

-1349 QTKYAIGARSG
+1349 QTRYAIGARSG

>member
-20 RETDTEYVEEVAD
+20 RETDTEYVEEVAE
-33 GEFALDVERIVA
+33 GEYALDMERIVA

-95 LMAEW
+95 LMAEY

-168 GDSLVLTSTGYKRI
+168 GDSLVLTNIGYRRI
-182 KDLLPN
+182 KDMLPG
-188 ADYGYTDK
+188 ADYGYTHK

-203 KELTY
+203 KALTY

-249 DLLGKCVETPIG
+249 DLLGKSVETPIG
-261 TNIYGS
+261 TNVYGH
-267 NVLSNEQLVEYLDY
+267 NVLTNEQLVEYLDY

-291 TKDVQLT
+291 TKEVQLT

-306 IGKVFR
+306 FGNVFR
-312 IRNPKMLG
+312 IRNPKMLN

-363 EEETFDIR
+363 EEETYDIR

-494 KRTLRGATRWMC
+494 KRTLRGATRW
-506 IAEGERVNTQRGL
+506 I
-519 IPIENVS
+519 
-526 IGDTVYRGSSSRVV
+526 
-540 TNKVFT
+540 
-546 GKKDTVKLTT
+546 
-556 SNGLTLRLTNDHKVL
+556 
-571 VLKNGIRT
+571 
-579 WVKAEDSLGLPI
+579 
-591 AVTLGSYKNVEPYQF
+591 
-606 NFVKPSQSNRQE
+606 
-618 LAIQYMI
+618 
-625 DNPTF
+625 
-630 QLTDIE
+630 
-636 NFLGSQ
+636 
-642 FPGLTAIT
+642 
-650 SKLRKANLLDRKRG
+650 
-664 LGNYMTYWL
+664 
-673 LNRDK
+673 
-678 HTLLQASGTLRESKQ
+678 
-693 KQNRLSC
+693 
-700 TIPTKSSYKLG
+700 
-711 YIIGALIADGSYNSD
+711 
-726 VEFSYNTSS
+726 
-735 QDKLELFLKFFEQLF
+735 
-750 NVRPN
+750 
-755 YSNYYLESG
+755 
-764 TKMYKVHIGVK
+764 
-775 PIKEFFR
+775 
-782 HIGLAPAVADTK
+782 
-794 SIPQFLF
+794 
-801 ESDIKTIRGLLKGL
+801 
-815 LLHDGMLKHNYICY
+815 
-829 STKSEALANDVLSLL
+829 
-844 ICLGFHT
+844 
-851 NLVYQDGIHYVEI
+851 
-864 RNSKDFLK
+864 
-872 WSKLT
+872 
-877 ASFDKQKKTTVFN
+877 
-890 SIKDRKP
+890 
-897 NYSREY
+897 
-903 LLDIIPDLFHWSGKY
+903 
-918 SMFNR
+918 
-923 PDLITNDS
+923 
-931 AEYVQY
+931 
-937 LAKDDLRWLKVTNIE
+937 
-952 PSSNSNVYDI
+952 
-962 EVDHKD
+962 
-968 HTFSVNNI
+968 SV
-976 CVHNCIIDEIGWFP
+976 IDEIGWFP

-1026 EGYDN
+1026 EGYDS

-1343 LRGATK
+1343 LKGATK
-1349 QTKYAIGARSG
+1349 QTRYAIGARSG
-1360 SAQATSSSTIGSKTG
+1360 SAQATSSSTIGSKTS
-1375 SSGGGSFGSRG
+1375 SSGSGSFGSRG

>member
-33 GEFALDVERIVA
+33 GEFALDMERIVA

-95 LMAEW
+95 LMAEY

-158 DVCAGQRCIT
+158 DVCAGQR
-168 GDSLVLTSTGYKRI
+168 
-182 KDLLPN
+182 
-188 ADYGYTDK
+188 
-196 LSLVHNG
+196 
-203 KELTY
+203 
-208 MTKFFRAKAEPLY
+208 
-221 KVTLRSGLTIIGT
+221 
-234 KDHPVKT
+234 
-241 NEGFIKLP
+241 
-249 DLLGKCVETPIG
+249 
-261 TNIYGS
+261 
-267 NVLSNEQLVEYLDY
+267 
-281 DYIPDCILQA
+281 
-291 TKDVQLT
+291 
-298 FLRMIGVE
+298 
-306 IGKVFR
+306 
-312 IRNPKMLG
+312 
-320 DVALLLRNMGYE
+320 
-332 TTVRSTTMKVSE
+332 
-344 TVYKQTYKYD
+344 
-354 RCVFVDPYA
+354 
-363 EEETFDIR
+363 
-371 VPNGST
+371 
-377 FIANGIL
+377 
-384 NHNSGKSAFFNLL
+384 SGKSAFFNLL

-494 KRTLRGATRWMC
+494 KRTLRGSTRW
-506 IAEGERVNTQRGL
+506 
-519 IPIENVS
+519 
-526 IGDTVYRGSSSRVV
+526 
-540 TNKVFT
+540 
-546 GKKDTVKLTT
+546 
-556 SNGLTLRLTNDHKVL
+556 
-571 VLKNGIRT
+571 
-579 WVKAEDSLGLPI
+579 
-591 AVTLGSYKNVEPYQF
+591 
-606 NFVKPSQSNRQE
+606 
-618 LAIQYMI
+618 
-625 DNPTF
+625 
-630 QLTDIE
+630 
-636 NFLGSQ
+636 
-642 FPGLTAIT
+642 
-650 SKLRKANLLDRKRG
+650 
-664 LGNYMTYWL
+664 
-673 LNRDK
+673 
-678 HTLLQASGTLRESKQ
+678 
-693 KQNRLSC
+693 LS
-700 TIPTKSSYKLG
+700 
-711 YIIGALIADGSYNSD
+711 
-726 VEFSYNTSS
+726 
-735 QDKLELFLKFFEQLF
+735 
-750 NVRPN
+750 
-755 YSNYYLESG
+755 
-764 TKMYKVHIGVK
+764 
-775 PIKEFFR
+775 
-782 HIGLAPAVADTK
+782 
-794 SIPQFLF
+794 
-801 ESDIKTIRGLLKGL
+801 
-815 LLHDGMLKHNYICY
+815 
-829 STKSEALANDVLSLL
+829 
-844 ICLGFHT
+844 
-851 NLVYQDGIHYVEI
+851 
-864 RNSKDFLK
+864 
-872 WSKLT
+872 
-877 ASFDKQKKTTVFN
+877 
-890 SIKDRKP
+890 
-897 NYSREY
+897 
-903 LLDIIPDLFHWSGKY
+903 
-918 SMFNR
+918 
-923 PDLITNDS
+923 
-931 AEYVQY
+931 
-937 LAKDDLRWLKVTNIE
+937 
-952 PSSNSNVYDI
+952 
-962 EVDHKD
+962 
-968 HTFSVNNI
+968 
-976 CVHNCIIDEIGWFP
+976 IIDEIGWFP
-990 HGDDNDERERAS
+990 HGDDSDERERAS

-1026 EGYDN
+1026 EGYDS

-1073 NPLFTKDDFAKEYQD
+1073 NPLFTKEDFAKEYQD

-1257 DYLMEDLPAIKLPRP
+1257 DYLMEDIPAIKLPRP

-1349 QTKYAIGARSG
+1349 QTRYAIGARSG

>member
-33 GEFALDVERIVA
+33 GEYALDMERIVA

-130 LYHGVCPKCGARKSE
+130 LHHGVCPKCGARKSE

-158 DVCAGQRCIT
+158 DVCAGQR
-168 GDSLVLTSTGYKRI
+168 
-182 KDLLPN
+182 
-188 ADYGYTDK
+188 
-196 LSLVHNG
+196 
-203 KELTY
+203 
-208 MTKFFRAKAEPLY
+208 
-221 KVTLRSGLTIIGT
+221 
-234 KDHPVKT
+234 
-241 NEGFIKLP
+241 
-249 DLLGKCVETPIG
+249 
-261 TNIYGS
+261 
-267 NVLSNEQLVEYLDY
+267 
-281 DYIPDCILQA
+281 
-291 TKDVQLT
+291 
-298 FLRMIGVE
+298 
-306 IGKVFR
+306 
-312 IRNPKMLG
+312 
-320 DVALLLRNMGYE
+320 
-332 TTVRSTTMKVSE
+332 
-344 TVYKQTYKYD
+344 
-354 RCVFVDPYA
+354 
-363 EEETFDIR
+363 
-371 VPNGST
+371 
-377 FIANGIL
+377 
-384 NHNSGKSAFFNLL
+384 SGKSAFFNLL

-494 KRTLRGATRWMC
+494 KRTLRGSTRW
-506 IAEGERVNTQRGL
+506 
-519 IPIENVS
+519 
-526 IGDTVYRGSSSRVV
+526 
-540 TNKVFT
+540 
-546 GKKDTVKLTT
+546 
-556 SNGLTLRLTNDHKVL
+556 
-571 VLKNGIRT
+571 
-579 WVKAEDSLGLPI
+579 
-591 AVTLGSYKNVEPYQF
+591 
-606 NFVKPSQSNRQE
+606 
-618 LAIQYMI
+618 
-625 DNPTF
+625 
-630 QLTDIE
+630 
-636 NFLGSQ
+636 
-642 FPGLTAIT
+642 
-650 SKLRKANLLDRKRG
+650 
-664 LGNYMTYWL
+664 
-673 LNRDK
+673 
-678 HTLLQASGTLRESKQ
+678 
-693 KQNRLSC
+693 LS
-700 TIPTKSSYKLG
+700 
-711 YIIGALIADGSYNSD
+711 
-726 VEFSYNTSS
+726 
-735 QDKLELFLKFFEQLF
+735 
-750 NVRPN
+750 
-755 YSNYYLESG
+755 
-764 TKMYKVHIGVK
+764 
-775 PIKEFFR
+775 
-782 HIGLAPAVADTK
+782 
-794 SIPQFLF
+794 
-801 ESDIKTIRGLLKGL
+801 
-815 LLHDGMLKHNYICY
+815 
-829 STKSEALANDVLSLL
+829 
-844 ICLGFHT
+844 
-851 NLVYQDGIHYVEI
+851 
-864 RNSKDFLK
+864 
-872 WSKLT
+872 
-877 ASFDKQKKTTVFN
+877 
-890 SIKDRKP
+890 
-897 NYSREY
+897 
-903 LLDIIPDLFHWSGKY
+903 
-918 SMFNR
+918 
-923 PDLITNDS
+923 
-931 AEYVQY
+931 
-937 LAKDDLRWLKVTNIE
+937 
-952 PSSNSNVYDI
+952 
-962 EVDHKD
+962 
-968 HTFSVNNI
+968 
-976 CVHNCIIDEIGWFP
+976 IIDEIGWFP
-990 HGDDNDERERAS
+990 HGDDSDERERAS

-1073 NPLFTKDDFAKEYQD
+1073 NPLFTKEDFAKEYQD

-1235 EEDCHVQTFQYS
+1235 EEDCHVHTFQYS

-1257 DYLMEDLPAIKLPRP
+1257 DYLMEDIPAIKLPRP
-1272 EMDLGQI
+1272 EMELGQI

-1336 DTIKKFN
+1336 DTIKKYN
-1343 LRGATK
+1343 LKGATK
-1349 QTKYAIGARSG
+1349 QTRYAIGARSG

>member
-33 GEFALDVERIVA
+33 GEFALDMERIVA

-95 LMAEW
+95 LMAEY

-168 GDSLVLTSTGYKRI
+168 GDSLVLTATGYKRI

-188 ADYGYTDK
+188 ADYGYTEK

-241 NEGFIKLP
+241 SEGFIKLP
-249 DLLGKCVETPIG
+249 DLLGKNVETPIG
-261 TNIYGS
+261 TNVYGS
-267 NVLSNEQLVEYLDY
+267 NVLTNEQLVEYLDY
-281 DYIPDCILQA
+281 DHIPDCILQA
-291 TKDVQLT
+291 TKEVQLT
-298 FLRMIGVE
+298 FLRMIGVDF
-306 IGKVFR
+306 GNVFR
-312 IRNPKMLG
+312 IRNPKMLN

-354 RCVFVDPYA
+354 RCIFVDPYA
-363 EEETFDIR
+363 EEETYDIR

-494 KRTLRGATRWMC
+494 KRTLRGATRW
-506 IAEGERVNTQRGL
+506 
-519 IPIENVS
+519 VS
-526 IGDTVYRGSSSRVV
+526 
-540 TNKVFT
+540 
-546 GKKDTVKLTT
+546 
-556 SNGLTLRLTNDHKVL
+556 
-571 VLKNGIRT
+571 
-579 WVKAEDSLGLPI
+579 
-591 AVTLGSYKNVEPYQF
+591 
-606 NFVKPSQSNRQE
+606 
-618 LAIQYMI
+618 
-625 DNPTF
+625 
-630 QLTDIE
+630 
-636 NFLGSQ
+636 
-642 FPGLTAIT
+642 
-650 SKLRKANLLDRKRG
+650 
-664 LGNYMTYWL
+664 
-673 LNRDK
+673 
-678 HTLLQASGTLRESKQ
+678 
-693 KQNRLSC
+693 
-700 TIPTKSSYKLG
+700 
-711 YIIGALIADGSYNSD
+711 
-726 VEFSYNTSS
+726 
-735 QDKLELFLKFFEQLF
+735 
-750 NVRPN
+750 
-755 YSNYYLESG
+755 
-764 TKMYKVHIGVK
+764 
-775 PIKEFFR
+775 
-782 HIGLAPAVADTK
+782 
-794 SIPQFLF
+794 
-801 ESDIKTIRGLLKGL
+801 
-815 LLHDGMLKHNYICY
+815 
-829 STKSEALANDVLSLL
+829 
-844 ICLGFHT
+844 
-851 NLVYQDGIHYVEI
+851 
-864 RNSKDFLK
+864 
-872 WSKLT
+872 
-877 ASFDKQKKTTVFN
+877 
-890 SIKDRKP
+890 
-897 NYSREY
+897 
-903 LLDIIPDLFHWSGKY
+903 
-918 SMFNR
+918 
-923 PDLITNDS
+923 
-931 AEYVQY
+931 
-937 LAKDDLRWLKVTNIE
+937 
-952 PSSNSNVYDI
+952 
-962 EVDHKD
+962 
-968 HTFSVNNI
+968 
-976 CVHNCIIDEIGWFP
+976 IIDEIGWFP

-1073 NPLFTKDDFAKEYQD
+1073 NPLFTKEDFAKEYQD

-1343 LRGATK
+1343 LKGATK
-1349 QTKYAIGARSG
+1349 QTRYAIGARSG

>member
-33 GEFALDVERIVA
+33 GEYALDMERIVA

-168 GDSLVLTSTGYKRI
+168 GDSLVLTDIGYRRI
-182 KDLLPN
+182 KDMLPG
-188 ADYGYTDK
+188 ADYDYTDK

-203 KELTY
+203 KALTY

-221 KVTLRSGLTIIGT
+221 KITLRSGLTIIGT

-241 NEGFIKLP
+241 SEGFVKLP
-249 DLLGKCVETPIG
+249 DLLGKYVETLIG
-261 TNIYGS
+261 TEVYGS

-298 FLRMIGVE
+298 FLRMIGVDFD
-306 IGKVFR
+306 KVFR
-312 IRNPKMLG
+312 IRNHKMLS
-320 DVALLLRNMGYE
+320 DVALLLRNMGYY
-332 TTVRSTTMKVSE
+332 TSVRAKTMKISKG
-344 TVYKQTYKYD
+344 TPYDTLD
-354 RCVFVDPYA
+354 RCVYVERA
-363 EEETFDIR
+363 SEEETFDIR

-377 FIANGIL
+377 FVANGIL

-494 KRTLRGATRWMC
+494 KRTLRGSTRW
-506 IAEGERVNTQRGL
+506 
-519 IPIENVS
+519 
-526 IGDTVYRGSSSRVV
+526 
-540 TNKVFT
+540 
-546 GKKDTVKLTT
+546 
-556 SNGLTLRLTNDHKVL
+556 
-571 VLKNGIRT
+571 
-579 WVKAEDSLGLPI
+579 
-591 AVTLGSYKNVEPYQF
+591 
-606 NFVKPSQSNRQE
+606 
-618 LAIQYMI
+618 
-625 DNPTF
+625 
-630 QLTDIE
+630 
-636 NFLGSQ
+636 
-642 FPGLTAIT
+642 
-650 SKLRKANLLDRKRG
+650 
-664 LGNYMTYWL
+664 
-673 LNRDK
+673 
-678 HTLLQASGTLRESKQ
+678 
-693 KQNRLSC
+693 LS
-700 TIPTKSSYKLG
+700 
-711 YIIGALIADGSYNSD
+711 
-726 VEFSYNTSS
+726 
-735 QDKLELFLKFFEQLF
+735 
-750 NVRPN
+750 
-755 YSNYYLESG
+755 
-764 TKMYKVHIGVK
+764 
-775 PIKEFFR
+775 
-782 HIGLAPAVADTK
+782 
-794 SIPQFLF
+794 
-801 ESDIKTIRGLLKGL
+801 
-815 LLHDGMLKHNYICY
+815 
-829 STKSEALANDVLSLL
+829 
-844 ICLGFHT
+844 
-851 NLVYQDGIHYVEI
+851 
-864 RNSKDFLK
+864 
-872 WSKLT
+872 
-877 ASFDKQKKTTVFN
+877 
-890 SIKDRKP
+890 
-897 NYSREY
+897 
-903 LLDIIPDLFHWSGKY
+903 
-918 SMFNR
+918 
-923 PDLITNDS
+923 
-931 AEYVQY
+931 
-937 LAKDDLRWLKVTNIE
+937 
-952 PSSNSNVYDI
+952 
-962 EVDHKD
+962 
-968 HTFSVNNI
+968 
-976 CVHNCIIDEIGWFP
+976 IIDEIGWFP
-990 HGDDNDERERAS
+990 HGDDSDERERAS

-1073 NPLFTKDDFAKEYQD
+1073 NPLFTKEDFAKEYQD

-1235 EEDCHVQTFQYS
+1235 EEDCHVHTFQYS

-1257 DYLMEDLPAIKLPRP
+1257 DYLMEDIPAIKLPRP

-1336 DTIKKFN
+1336 GTIKKYN
-1343 LRGATK
+1343 LKGATK
-1349 QTKYAIGARSG
+1349 QTRYAIGARSG

>member
-33 GEFALDVERIVA
+33 GEFALDMERIVA

-158 DVCAGQRCIT
+158 DVCAGQR
-168 GDSLVLTSTGYKRI
+168 
-182 KDLLPN
+182 
-188 ADYGYTDK
+188 
-196 LSLVHNG
+196 
-203 KELTY
+203 
-208 MTKFFRAKAEPLY
+208 
-221 KVTLRSGLTIIGT
+221 
-234 KDHPVKT
+234 
-241 NEGFIKLP
+241 
-249 DLLGKCVETPIG
+249 
-261 TNIYGS
+261 
-267 NVLSNEQLVEYLDY
+267 
-281 DYIPDCILQA
+281 
-291 TKDVQLT
+291 
-298 FLRMIGVE
+298 
-306 IGKVFR
+306 
-312 IRNPKMLG
+312 
-320 DVALLLRNMGYE
+320 
-332 TTVRSTTMKVSE
+332 
-344 TVYKQTYKYD
+344 
-354 RCVFVDPYA
+354 
-363 EEETFDIR
+363 
-371 VPNGST
+371 
-377 FIANGIL
+377 
-384 NHNSGKSAFFNLL
+384 SGKSAFFNLL

-494 KRTLRGATRWMC
+494 KRTLRGATRW
-506 IAEGERVNTQRGL
+506 I
-519 IPIENVS
+519 
-526 IGDTVYRGSSSRVV
+526 
-540 TNKVFT
+540 
-546 GKKDTVKLTT
+546 
-556 SNGLTLRLTNDHKVL
+556 
-571 VLKNGIRT
+571 
-579 WVKAEDSLGLPI
+579 
-591 AVTLGSYKNVEPYQF
+591 
-606 NFVKPSQSNRQE
+606 
-618 LAIQYMI
+618 
-625 DNPTF
+625 
-630 QLTDIE
+630 
-636 NFLGSQ
+636 
-642 FPGLTAIT
+642 
-650 SKLRKANLLDRKRG
+650 
-664 LGNYMTYWL
+664 
-673 LNRDK
+673 
-678 HTLLQASGTLRESKQ
+678 
-693 KQNRLSC
+693 
-700 TIPTKSSYKLG
+700 
-711 YIIGALIADGSYNSD
+711 
-726 VEFSYNTSS
+726 
-735 QDKLELFLKFFEQLF
+735 
-750 NVRPN
+750 
-755 YSNYYLESG
+755 
-764 TKMYKVHIGVK
+764 
-775 PIKEFFR
+775 
-782 HIGLAPAVADTK
+782 
-794 SIPQFLF
+794 
-801 ESDIKTIRGLLKGL
+801 
-815 LLHDGMLKHNYICY
+815 
-829 STKSEALANDVLSLL
+829 
-844 ICLGFHT
+844 
-851 NLVYQDGIHYVEI
+851 
-864 RNSKDFLK
+864 
-872 WSKLT
+872 
-877 ASFDKQKKTTVFN
+877 
-890 SIKDRKP
+890 
-897 NYSREY
+897 
-903 LLDIIPDLFHWSGKY
+903 
-918 SMFNR
+918 
-923 PDLITNDS
+923 
-931 AEYVQY
+931 
-937 LAKDDLRWLKVTNIE
+937 
-952 PSSNSNVYDI
+952 
-962 EVDHKD
+962 
-968 HTFSVNNI
+968 SV
-976 CVHNCIIDEIGWFP
+976 IDEIGWFP

-1026 EGYDN
+1026 EGYDS

-1349 QTKYAIGARSG
+1349 QTRYAIGARSG

>member
-20 RETDTEYVEEVAD
+20 RETDTEYVEEVAE
-33 GEFALDVERIVA
+33 GEYALDMERIVA

-95 LMAEW
+95 LMAEY

-158 DVCAGQRCIT
+158 DVCAGQR
-168 GDSLVLTSTGYKRI
+168 
-182 KDLLPN
+182 
-188 ADYGYTDK
+188 
-196 LSLVHNG
+196 
-203 KELTY
+203 
-208 MTKFFRAKAEPLY
+208 
-221 KVTLRSGLTIIGT
+221 
-234 KDHPVKT
+234 
-241 NEGFIKLP
+241 
-249 DLLGKCVETPIG
+249 
-261 TNIYGS
+261 
-267 NVLSNEQLVEYLDY
+267 
-281 DYIPDCILQA
+281 
-291 TKDVQLT
+291 
-298 FLRMIGVE
+298 
-306 IGKVFR
+306 
-312 IRNPKMLG
+312 
-320 DVALLLRNMGYE
+320 
-332 TTVRSTTMKVSE
+332 
-344 TVYKQTYKYD
+344 
-354 RCVFVDPYA
+354 
-363 EEETFDIR
+363 
-371 VPNGST
+371 
-377 FIANGIL
+377 
-384 NHNSGKSAFFNLL
+384 SGKSAFFNLL

-494 KRTLRGATRWMC
+494 KRTLRGATRW
-506 IAEGERVNTQRGL
+506 
-519 IPIENVS
+519 VS
-526 IGDTVYRGSSSRVV
+526 
-540 TNKVFT
+540 
-546 GKKDTVKLTT
+546 
-556 SNGLTLRLTNDHKVL
+556 
-571 VLKNGIRT
+571 
-579 WVKAEDSLGLPI
+579 
-591 AVTLGSYKNVEPYQF
+591 
-606 NFVKPSQSNRQE
+606 
-618 LAIQYMI
+618 
-625 DNPTF
+625 
-630 QLTDIE
+630 
-636 NFLGSQ
+636 
-642 FPGLTAIT
+642 
-650 SKLRKANLLDRKRG
+650 
-664 LGNYMTYWL
+664 
-673 LNRDK
+673 
-678 HTLLQASGTLRESKQ
+678 
-693 KQNRLSC
+693 
-700 TIPTKSSYKLG
+700 
-711 YIIGALIADGSYNSD
+711 
-726 VEFSYNTSS
+726 
-735 QDKLELFLKFFEQLF
+735 
-750 NVRPN
+750 
-755 YSNYYLESG
+755 
-764 TKMYKVHIGVK
+764 
-775 PIKEFFR
+775 
-782 HIGLAPAVADTK
+782 
-794 SIPQFLF
+794 
-801 ESDIKTIRGLLKGL
+801 
-815 LLHDGMLKHNYICY
+815 
-829 STKSEALANDVLSLL
+829 
-844 ICLGFHT
+844 
-851 NLVYQDGIHYVEI
+851 
-864 RNSKDFLK
+864 
-872 WSKLT
+872 
-877 ASFDKQKKTTVFN
+877 
-890 SIKDRKP
+890 
-897 NYSREY
+897 
-903 LLDIIPDLFHWSGKY
+903 
-918 SMFNR
+918 
-923 PDLITNDS
+923 
-931 AEYVQY
+931 
-937 LAKDDLRWLKVTNIE
+937 
-952 PSSNSNVYDI
+952 
-962 EVDHKD
+962 
-968 HTFSVNNI
+968 
-976 CVHNCIIDEIGWFP
+976 IIDEIGWFP

-1026 EGYDN
+1026 EGYDS

-1073 NPLFTKDDFAKEYQD
+1073 NPLFTKEDFAKEYQD

-1343 LRGATK
+1343 LKGATK
-1349 QTKYAIGARSG
+1349 QTRYAIGARSG

>member
-20 RETDTEYVEEVAD
+20 RETDTEYIEEVAD
-33 GEFALDVERIVA
+33 GEFALDMERIVA

-95 LMAEW
+95 LLAEY

-114 IPVNFPAKDFP
+114 IPVAFPAKDFP

-130 LYHGVCPKCGARKSE
+130 LHYGVCPKCGARKSE
-145 LVKSGELNAYVEL
+145 LVANGELNAYVEL

-168 GDSLVLTSTGYKRI
+168 GDSLVLTSTGYRRI
-182 KDLLPN
+182 KDMLPG
-188 ADYGYTDK
+188 ADYGYTHK

-221 KVTLRSGLTIIGT
+221 KITLRSGLTIIGT

-249 DLLGKCVETPIG
+249 DLLGKNVETPIG
-261 TNIYGS
+261 TNVYGS
-267 NVLSNEQLVEYLDY
+267 NVLTNEQLVEYLDY

-291 TKDVQLT
+291 TKEVQLT
-298 FLRMIGVE
+298 FLRMIGVDF
-306 IGKVFR
+306 GNVFR
-312 IRNPKMLG
+312 IRNPKMLN

-397 VPYLTHKWVKV
+397 VPYLTHKWLKV

-427 TALTWAKAQELLYDP
+427 TALTWAKAQELLYEP
-442 ISNAIENSKWFQQY
+442 ISNAIENSRWFQQY

-467 GIELYKFKDTFLSFN
+467 GIELYKFKDTFLSFS

-494 KRTLRGATRWMC
+494 KRTLRGSTRW
-506 IAEGERVNTQRGL
+506 L
-519 IPIENVS
+519 S
-526 IGDTVYRGSSSRVV
+526 IT
-540 TNKVFT
+540 
-546 GKKDTVKLTT
+546 
-556 SNGLTLRLTNDHKVL
+556 
-571 VLKNGIRT
+571 
-579 WVKAEDSLGLPI
+579 
-591 AVTLGSYKNVEPYQF
+591 
-606 NFVKPSQSNRQE
+606 
-618 LAIQYMI
+618 
-625 DNPTF
+625 
-630 QLTDIE
+630 
-636 NFLGSQ
+636 
-642 FPGLTAIT
+642 
-650 SKLRKANLLDRKRG
+650 
-664 LGNYMTYWL
+664 
-673 LNRDK
+673 
-678 HTLLQASGTLRESKQ
+678 
-693 KQNRLSC
+693 
-700 TIPTKSSYKLG
+700 
-711 YIIGALIADGSYNSD
+711 
-726 VEFSYNTSS
+726 
-735 QDKLELFLKFFEQLF
+735 
-750 NVRPN
+750 
-755 YSNYYLESG
+755 
-764 TKMYKVHIGVK
+764 
-775 PIKEFFR
+775 
-782 HIGLAPAVADTK
+782 
-794 SIPQFLF
+794 
-801 ESDIKTIRGLLKGL
+801 
-815 LLHDGMLKHNYICY
+815 
-829 STKSEALANDVLSLL
+829 
-844 ICLGFHT
+844 
-851 NLVYQDGIHYVEI
+851 
-864 RNSKDFLK
+864 
-872 WSKLT
+872 
-877 ASFDKQKKTTVFN
+877 
-890 SIKDRKP
+890 
-897 NYSREY
+897 
-903 LLDIIPDLFHWSGKY
+903 
-918 SMFNR
+918 
-923 PDLITNDS
+923 
-931 AEYVQY
+931 
-937 LAKDDLRWLKVTNIE
+937 
-952 PSSNSNVYDI
+952 
-962 EVDHKD
+962 
-968 HTFSVNNI
+968 
-976 CVHNCIIDEIGWFP
+976 DEIGWFP

-1018 KSTMKLLK
+1018 KTGLKLLQS
-1026 EGYDN
+1026 GYDN

-1037 CGISSPSSYNDKI
+1037 CSISSPSSYNDKI

-1073 NPLFTKDDFAKEYQD
+1073 NPLFTKEDFAKEYQD

-1287 GFKYKPN
+1287 GFKYKSN

-1343 LRGATK
+1343 LKGATK
-1349 QTKYAIGARSG
+1349 QTRYAIGARSG

>member
-20 RETDTEYVEEVAD
+20 RETDTEYVEEVAE
-33 GEFALDVERIVA
+33 GEYALDMERIVA

-95 LMAEW
+95 LLAEY

-114 IPVNFPAKDFP
+114 IPVAFPAKDFP

-130 LYHGVCPKCGARKSE
+130 LHYGVCPNCGARKSE

-168 GDSLVLTSTGYKRI
+168 GDSLVLTNIGYRRI
-182 KDLLPN
+182 KDMLPG
-188 ADYGYTDK
+188 ADYGYTHK

-203 KELTY
+203 KALTY

-221 KVTLRSGLTIIGT
+221 KITLRSGLTIIGT

-249 DLLGKCVETPIG
+249 DLLGKSVETPIG
-261 TNIYGS
+261 TNVYGH
-267 NVLSNEQLVEYLDY
+267 NVLTNEQLVEYLDY

-306 IGKVFR
+306 FGKVFR
-312 IRNPKMLG
+312 IRNPKMLN

-332 TTVRSTTMKVSE
+332 TTVRSTTMQVSE

-363 EEETFDIR
+363 EEETYDIR

-397 VPYLTHKWVKV
+397 VPYLTHKWLKV

-494 KRTLRGATRWMC
+494 KRTLRGATRW
-506 IAEGERVNTQRGL
+506 
-519 IPIENVS
+519 VS
-526 IGDTVYRGSSSRVV
+526 
-540 TNKVFT
+540 
-546 GKKDTVKLTT
+546 
-556 SNGLTLRLTNDHKVL
+556 
-571 VLKNGIRT
+571 
-579 WVKAEDSLGLPI
+579 
-591 AVTLGSYKNVEPYQF
+591 
-606 NFVKPSQSNRQE
+606 
-618 LAIQYMI
+618 
-625 DNPTF
+625 
-630 QLTDIE
+630 
-636 NFLGSQ
+636 
-642 FPGLTAIT
+642 
-650 SKLRKANLLDRKRG
+650 
-664 LGNYMTYWL
+664 
-673 LNRDK
+673 
-678 HTLLQASGTLRESKQ
+678 
-693 KQNRLSC
+693 
-700 TIPTKSSYKLG
+700 
-711 YIIGALIADGSYNSD
+711 
-726 VEFSYNTSS
+726 
-735 QDKLELFLKFFEQLF
+735 
-750 NVRPN
+750 
-755 YSNYYLESG
+755 
-764 TKMYKVHIGVK
+764 
-775 PIKEFFR
+775 
-782 HIGLAPAVADTK
+782 
-794 SIPQFLF
+794 
-801 ESDIKTIRGLLKGL
+801 
-815 LLHDGMLKHNYICY
+815 
-829 STKSEALANDVLSLL
+829 
-844 ICLGFHT
+844 
-851 NLVYQDGIHYVEI
+851 
-864 RNSKDFLK
+864 
-872 WSKLT
+872 
-877 ASFDKQKKTTVFN
+877 
-890 SIKDRKP
+890 
-897 NYSREY
+897 
-903 LLDIIPDLFHWSGKY
+903 
-918 SMFNR
+918 
-923 PDLITNDS
+923 
-931 AEYVQY
+931 
-937 LAKDDLRWLKVTNIE
+937 
-952 PSSNSNVYDI
+952 
-962 EVDHKD
+962 
-968 HTFSVNNI
+968 
-976 CVHNCIIDEIGWFP
+976 IIDEIGWFP

-1257 DYLMEDLPAIKLPRP
+1257 DYLMEDIPAIKLPRP

-1336 DTIKKFN
+1336 DTIKKYN
-1343 LRGATK
+1343 LKGATK
-1349 QTKYAIGARSG
+1349 QTRYAIGARSG
-1360 SAQATSSSTIGSKTG
+1360 SAQATSSSTIGSKTS
-1375 SSGGGSFGSRG
+1375 SSGSGSFGSRG

>member
-33 GEFALDVERIVA
+33 GEYALDMERIVA
-45 DVLNSGARVAPDLRI
+45 DVLKSGARVAPDLRI

-95 LMAEW
+95 LMAEY

-168 GDSLVLTSTGYKRI
+168 GDSLVLTNIGYRRI
-182 KDLLPN
+182 KDMLPG
-188 ADYGYTDK
+188 ADYGYTHK

-203 KELTY
+203 KALTY

-241 NEGFIKLP
+241 SEGFIKLP
-249 DLLGKCVETPIG
+249 DLLGKNVETPIG
-261 TNIYGS
+261 TNVYGS
-267 NVLSNEQLVEYLDY
+267 NVLTNEQLVEYLDY

-291 TKDVQLT
+291 TKEVQLT
-298 FLRMIGVE
+298 FLRMIGVDF
-306 IGKVFR
+306 GNVFR
-312 IRNPKMLG
+312 IRNPKMLN

-494 KRTLRGATRWMC
+494 KRTLRGATRW
-506 IAEGERVNTQRGL
+506 I
-519 IPIENVS
+519 
-526 IGDTVYRGSSSRVV
+526 
-540 TNKVFT
+540 
-546 GKKDTVKLTT
+546 
-556 SNGLTLRLTNDHKVL
+556 
-571 VLKNGIRT
+571 
-579 WVKAEDSLGLPI
+579 
-591 AVTLGSYKNVEPYQF
+591 
-606 NFVKPSQSNRQE
+606 
-618 LAIQYMI
+618 
-625 DNPTF
+625 
-630 QLTDIE
+630 
-636 NFLGSQ
+636 
-642 FPGLTAIT
+642 
-650 SKLRKANLLDRKRG
+650 
-664 LGNYMTYWL
+664 
-673 LNRDK
+673 
-678 HTLLQASGTLRESKQ
+678 
-693 KQNRLSC
+693 
-700 TIPTKSSYKLG
+700 
-711 YIIGALIADGSYNSD
+711 
-726 VEFSYNTSS
+726 
-735 QDKLELFLKFFEQLF
+735 
-750 NVRPN
+750 
-755 YSNYYLESG
+755 
-764 TKMYKVHIGVK
+764 
-775 PIKEFFR
+775 
-782 HIGLAPAVADTK
+782 
-794 SIPQFLF
+794 
-801 ESDIKTIRGLLKGL
+801 
-815 LLHDGMLKHNYICY
+815 
-829 STKSEALANDVLSLL
+829 
-844 ICLGFHT
+844 
-851 NLVYQDGIHYVEI
+851 
-864 RNSKDFLK
+864 
-872 WSKLT
+872 
-877 ASFDKQKKTTVFN
+877 
-890 SIKDRKP
+890 
-897 NYSREY
+897 
-903 LLDIIPDLFHWSGKY
+903 
-918 SMFNR
+918 
-923 PDLITNDS
+923 
-931 AEYVQY
+931 
-937 LAKDDLRWLKVTNIE
+937 
-952 PSSNSNVYDI
+952 
-962 EVDHKD
+962 
-968 HTFSVNNI
+968 SV
-976 CVHNCIIDEIGWFP
+976 IDEIGWFP

-1026 EGYDN
+1026 EGYDS

-1073 NPLFTKDDFAKEYQD
+1073 NPLFTKEDFAKEYQD

-1343 LRGATK
+1343 LKGATK
-1349 QTKYAIGARSG
+1349 QTRYAIGARSG

>member
-33 GEFALDVERIVA
+33 GEFALDMERIVA

-95 LMAEW
+95 LLAEY

-114 IPVNFPAKDFP
+114 IPVAFPAKDFP

-130 LYHGVCPKCGARKSE
+130 LHYGVCPNCGARKSE
-145 LVKSGELNAYVEL
+145 LVANGELNAYVEL

-168 GDSLVLTSTGYKRI
+168 GDSLVLTNIGYRRI
-182 KDLLPN
+182 KDMLPG
-188 ADYGYTDK
+188 ADYGYTHK

-203 KELTY
+203 KALTY

-241 NEGFIKLP
+241 SEGFIKLP
-249 DLLGKCVETPIG
+249 DLLGKNVETHIG
-261 TNIYGS
+261 TNVYGS
-267 NVLSNEQLVEYLDY
+267 NVLTNEQLVEYLDY

-291 TKDVQLT
+291 TKEVQLT

-312 IRNPKMLG
+312 IRNPKMLN

-397 VPYLTHKWVKV
+397 VPYLTHKWLKV

-427 TALTWAKAQELLYDP
+427 TALTWAKAQELLYEP
-442 ISNAIENSKWFQQY
+442 ISNAIENSRWFQQY

-467 GIELYKFKDTFLSFN
+467 GIELYKFKDTFLSFS

-494 KRTLRGATRWMC
+494 KRTLRGSTRW
-506 IAEGERVNTQRGL
+506 L
-519 IPIENVS
+519 S
-526 IGDTVYRGSSSRVV
+526 IT
-540 TNKVFT
+540 
-546 GKKDTVKLTT
+546 
-556 SNGLTLRLTNDHKVL
+556 
-571 VLKNGIRT
+571 
-579 WVKAEDSLGLPI
+579 
-591 AVTLGSYKNVEPYQF
+591 
-606 NFVKPSQSNRQE
+606 
-618 LAIQYMI
+618 
-625 DNPTF
+625 
-630 QLTDIE
+630 
-636 NFLGSQ
+636 
-642 FPGLTAIT
+642 
-650 SKLRKANLLDRKRG
+650 
-664 LGNYMTYWL
+664 
-673 LNRDK
+673 
-678 HTLLQASGTLRESKQ
+678 
-693 KQNRLSC
+693 
-700 TIPTKSSYKLG
+700 
-711 YIIGALIADGSYNSD
+711 
-726 VEFSYNTSS
+726 
-735 QDKLELFLKFFEQLF
+735 
-750 NVRPN
+750 
-755 YSNYYLESG
+755 
-764 TKMYKVHIGVK
+764 
-775 PIKEFFR
+775 
-782 HIGLAPAVADTK
+782 
-794 SIPQFLF
+794 
-801 ESDIKTIRGLLKGL
+801 
-815 LLHDGMLKHNYICY
+815 
-829 STKSEALANDVLSLL
+829 
-844 ICLGFHT
+844 
-851 NLVYQDGIHYVEI
+851 
-864 RNSKDFLK
+864 
-872 WSKLT
+872 
-877 ASFDKQKKTTVFN
+877 
-890 SIKDRKP
+890 
-897 NYSREY
+897 
-903 LLDIIPDLFHWSGKY
+903 
-918 SMFNR
+918 
-923 PDLITNDS
+923 
-931 AEYVQY
+931 
-937 LAKDDLRWLKVTNIE
+937 
-952 PSSNSNVYDI
+952 
-962 EVDHKD
+962 
-968 HTFSVNNI
+968 
-976 CVHNCIIDEIGWFP
+976 DEIGWFP

-1018 KSTMKLLK
+1018 KTGLKLLQS
-1026 EGYDN
+1026 GYDN

-1037 CGISSPSSYNDKI
+1037 CSISSPSSYNDKI

-1073 NPLFTKDDFAKEYQD
+1073 NPLFTKEDFAKEYQD

-1343 LRGATK
+1343 LKGATK
-1349 QTKYAIGARSG
+1349 QTRYAIGARSG

>member
-33 GEFALDVERIVA
+33 GEFALDMERIVA

-95 LMAEW
+95 LMAEY

-158 DVCAGQRCIT
+158 DVCAGQR
-168 GDSLVLTSTGYKRI
+168 
-182 KDLLPN
+182 
-188 ADYGYTDK
+188 
-196 LSLVHNG
+196 
-203 KELTY
+203 
-208 MTKFFRAKAEPLY
+208 
-221 KVTLRSGLTIIGT
+221 
-234 KDHPVKT
+234 
-241 NEGFIKLP
+241 
-249 DLLGKCVETPIG
+249 
-261 TNIYGS
+261 
-267 NVLSNEQLVEYLDY
+267 
-281 DYIPDCILQA
+281 
-291 TKDVQLT
+291 
-298 FLRMIGVE
+298 
-306 IGKVFR
+306 
-312 IRNPKMLG
+312 
-320 DVALLLRNMGYE
+320 
-332 TTVRSTTMKVSE
+332 
-344 TVYKQTYKYD
+344 
-354 RCVFVDPYA
+354 
-363 EEETFDIR
+363 
-371 VPNGST
+371 
-377 FIANGIL
+377 
-384 NHNSGKSAFFNLL
+384 SGKSAFFNLL

-494 KRTLRGATRWMC
+494 KRTLRGATRW
-506 IAEGERVNTQRGL
+506 
-519 IPIENVS
+519 VS
-526 IGDTVYRGSSSRVV
+526 
-540 TNKVFT
+540 
-546 GKKDTVKLTT
+546 
-556 SNGLTLRLTNDHKVL
+556 
-571 VLKNGIRT
+571 
-579 WVKAEDSLGLPI
+579 
-591 AVTLGSYKNVEPYQF
+591 
-606 NFVKPSQSNRQE
+606 
-618 LAIQYMI
+618 
-625 DNPTF
+625 
-630 QLTDIE
+630 
-636 NFLGSQ
+636 
-642 FPGLTAIT
+642 
-650 SKLRKANLLDRKRG
+650 
-664 LGNYMTYWL
+664 
-673 LNRDK
+673 
-678 HTLLQASGTLRESKQ
+678 
-693 KQNRLSC
+693 
-700 TIPTKSSYKLG
+700 
-711 YIIGALIADGSYNSD
+711 
-726 VEFSYNTSS
+726 
-735 QDKLELFLKFFEQLF
+735 
-750 NVRPN
+750 
-755 YSNYYLESG
+755 
-764 TKMYKVHIGVK
+764 
-775 PIKEFFR
+775 
-782 HIGLAPAVADTK
+782 
-794 SIPQFLF
+794 
-801 ESDIKTIRGLLKGL
+801 
-815 LLHDGMLKHNYICY
+815 
-829 STKSEALANDVLSLL
+829 
-844 ICLGFHT
+844 
-851 NLVYQDGIHYVEI
+851 
-864 RNSKDFLK
+864 
-872 WSKLT
+872 
-877 ASFDKQKKTTVFN
+877 
-890 SIKDRKP
+890 
-897 NYSREY
+897 
-903 LLDIIPDLFHWSGKY
+903 
-918 SMFNR
+918 
-923 PDLITNDS
+923 
-931 AEYVQY
+931 
-937 LAKDDLRWLKVTNIE
+937 
-952 PSSNSNVYDI
+952 
-962 EVDHKD
+962 
-968 HTFSVNNI
+968 
-976 CVHNCIIDEIGWFP
+976 IIDEIGWFP

-1073 NPLFTKDDFAKEYQD
+1073 NPLFTKEDFAKEYQD

-1343 LRGATK
+1343 LKGATK
-1349 QTKYAIGARSG
+1349 QTRYAIGARSG

>member
-33 GEFALDVERIVA
+33 GEFALDMERIVA

-60 DDRDLKEFPNF
+60 DDRDLREFPNF

-168 GDSLVLTSTGYKRI
+168 GDSLVLTNIGYRRI
-182 KDLLPN
+182 RDMLPG
-188 ADYGYTDK
+188 ADYGYTHK

-203 KELTY
+203 TALTY

-221 KVTLRSGLTIIGT
+221 KITLRSGLTIIGT

-241 NEGFIKLP
+241 SEGFIKLP
-249 DLLGKCVETPIG
+249 DLLGKSVETPIG
-261 TNIYGS
+261 TNVYGH
-267 NVLSNEQLVEYLDY
+267 NVLTNEQLVEYLDY
-281 DYIPDCILQA
+281 EYIPDCILQA
-291 TKDVQLT
+291 TKEVQLT

-306 IGKVFR
+306 FGKVFR
-312 IRNPKMLG
+312 IRNPKMLN

-354 RCVFVDPYA
+354 RCVFVDPYS
-363 EEETFDIR
+363 EEETYDIR

-494 KRTLRGATRWMC
+494 KRTLRGSTRW
-506 IAEGERVNTQRGL
+506 
-519 IPIENVS
+519 
-526 IGDTVYRGSSSRVV
+526 
-540 TNKVFT
+540 
-546 GKKDTVKLTT
+546 
-556 SNGLTLRLTNDHKVL
+556 
-571 VLKNGIRT
+571 
-579 WVKAEDSLGLPI
+579 
-591 AVTLGSYKNVEPYQF
+591 
-606 NFVKPSQSNRQE
+606 
-618 LAIQYMI
+618 
-625 DNPTF
+625 
-630 QLTDIE
+630 
-636 NFLGSQ
+636 
-642 FPGLTAIT
+642 
-650 SKLRKANLLDRKRG
+650 
-664 LGNYMTYWL
+664 
-673 LNRDK
+673 
-678 HTLLQASGTLRESKQ
+678 
-693 KQNRLSC
+693 LS
-700 TIPTKSSYKLG
+700 
-711 YIIGALIADGSYNSD
+711 
-726 VEFSYNTSS
+726 
-735 QDKLELFLKFFEQLF
+735 
-750 NVRPN
+750 
-755 YSNYYLESG
+755 
-764 TKMYKVHIGVK
+764 
-775 PIKEFFR
+775 
-782 HIGLAPAVADTK
+782 
-794 SIPQFLF
+794 
-801 ESDIKTIRGLLKGL
+801 
-815 LLHDGMLKHNYICY
+815 
-829 STKSEALANDVLSLL
+829 
-844 ICLGFHT
+844 
-851 NLVYQDGIHYVEI
+851 
-864 RNSKDFLK
+864 
-872 WSKLT
+872 
-877 ASFDKQKKTTVFN
+877 
-890 SIKDRKP
+890 
-897 NYSREY
+897 
-903 LLDIIPDLFHWSGKY
+903 
-918 SMFNR
+918 
-923 PDLITNDS
+923 
-931 AEYVQY
+931 
-937 LAKDDLRWLKVTNIE
+937 
-952 PSSNSNVYDI
+952 
-962 EVDHKD
+962 
-968 HTFSVNNI
+968 
-976 CVHNCIIDEIGWFP
+976 IIDEIGWFP
-990 HGDDNDERERAS
+990 HGDDSDERERAS

-1018 KSTMKLLK
+1018 KTGLKLLQS
-1026 EGYDN
+1026 GYDN

-1037 CGISSPSSYNDKI
+1037 CSISSPSSYNDKI

-1073 NPLFTKDDFAKEYQD
+1073 NPLFTKEDFAKEYQD

-1336 DTIKKFN
+1336 DTIKKFS
-1343 LRGATK
+1343 LKGATK
-1349 QTKYAIGARSG
+1349 QTRYAIGARSG

>member
-33 GEFALDVERIVA
+33 GEFALDMERIVA

-95 LMAEW
+95 LLAEY

-114 IPVNFPAKDFP
+114 IPVAFPAKDFP

-130 LYHGVCPKCGARKSE
+130 LHYGVCPNCGARKSE
-145 LVKSGELNAYVEL
+145 LVANGELNAYVEL

-168 GDSLVLTSTGYKRI
+168 GDSLVLTNIGYRRI
-182 KDLLPN
+182 KDMLPG
-188 ADYGYTDK
+188 ADYGYTHK

-203 KELTY
+203 KALTY

-241 NEGFIKLP
+241 SEGFIKLP
-249 DLLGKCVETPIG
+249 DLLGKNVETPIG
-261 TNIYGS
+261 TNVYGS
-267 NVLSNEQLVEYLDY
+267 NVLTNEQLVEYLDY
-281 DYIPDCILQA
+281 DHIPDCILQA
-291 TKDVQLT
+291 TKEVQLT
-298 FLRMIGVE
+298 FLRMIGVDF
-306 IGKVFR
+306 GNVFR
-312 IRNPKMLG
+312 IRNPKMLN

-397 VPYLTHKWVKV
+397 VPYLTHKWLKV

-427 TALTWAKAQELLYDP
+427 TALTWAKAQELLYEP
-442 ISNAIENSKWFQQY
+442 ISNAIENSRWFQQY

-467 GIELYKFKDTFLSFN
+467 GIELYKFKDTFLSFS

-494 KRTLRGATRWMC
+494 KRTLRGSTRW
-506 IAEGERVNTQRGL
+506 L
-519 IPIENVS
+519 S
-526 IGDTVYRGSSSRVV
+526 IT
-540 TNKVFT
+540 
-546 GKKDTVKLTT
+546 
-556 SNGLTLRLTNDHKVL
+556 
-571 VLKNGIRT
+571 
-579 WVKAEDSLGLPI
+579 
-591 AVTLGSYKNVEPYQF
+591 
-606 NFVKPSQSNRQE
+606 
-618 LAIQYMI
+618 
-625 DNPTF
+625 
-630 QLTDIE
+630 
-636 NFLGSQ
+636 
-642 FPGLTAIT
+642 
-650 SKLRKANLLDRKRG
+650 
-664 LGNYMTYWL
+664 
-673 LNRDK
+673 
-678 HTLLQASGTLRESKQ
+678 
-693 KQNRLSC
+693 
-700 TIPTKSSYKLG
+700 
-711 YIIGALIADGSYNSD
+711 
-726 VEFSYNTSS
+726 
-735 QDKLELFLKFFEQLF
+735 
-750 NVRPN
+750 
-755 YSNYYLESG
+755 
-764 TKMYKVHIGVK
+764 
-775 PIKEFFR
+775 
-782 HIGLAPAVADTK
+782 
-794 SIPQFLF
+794 
-801 ESDIKTIRGLLKGL
+801 
-815 LLHDGMLKHNYICY
+815 
-829 STKSEALANDVLSLL
+829 
-844 ICLGFHT
+844 
-851 NLVYQDGIHYVEI
+851 
-864 RNSKDFLK
+864 
-872 WSKLT
+872 
-877 ASFDKQKKTTVFN
+877 
-890 SIKDRKP
+890 
-897 NYSREY
+897 
-903 LLDIIPDLFHWSGKY
+903 
-918 SMFNR
+918 
-923 PDLITNDS
+923 
-931 AEYVQY
+931 
-937 LAKDDLRWLKVTNIE
+937 
-952 PSSNSNVYDI
+952 
-962 EVDHKD
+962 
-968 HTFSVNNI
+968 
-976 CVHNCIIDEIGWFP
+976 DEIGWFP

-1018 KSTMKLLK
+1018 KTGLKLLQS
-1026 EGYDN
+1026 GYDN

-1037 CGISSPSSYNDKI
+1037 CSISSPSSYNDKI

-1073 NPLFTKDDFAKEYQD
+1073 NPLFTKEDFAKEYQD

-1343 LRGATK
+1343 LKGATK
-1349 QTKYAIGARSG
+1349 QTRYAIGARSG

>member
-10 IDQTPIKHSI
+10 IDQTSIKHSI

-33 GEFALDVERIVA
+33 GEFALDMERIVA

-168 GDSLVLTSTGYKRI
+168 GDSLVLTDIGYRRI
-182 KDLLPN
+182 KDMLPG

-196 LSLVHNG
+196 LSLIHNG
-203 KELTY
+203 KSLTY
-208 MTKFFRAKAEPLY
+208 MTKFFRAKSEPLY

-241 NEGFIKLP
+241 SEGFIKLP
-249 DLLGKCVETPIG
+249 DLLGKNVETPIG
-261 TNIYGS
+261 TNVYGS
-267 NVLSNEQLVEYLDY
+267 NVLTNEQLVEYLDY
-281 DYIPDCILQA
+281 DHIPDCILQA
-291 TKDVQLT
+291 TKEVQLT

-312 IRNPKMLG
+312 IRNPKMLN

-494 KRTLRGATRWMC
+494 KRTLRGATRW
-506 IAEGERVNTQRGL
+506 
-519 IPIENVS
+519 VS
-526 IGDTVYRGSSSRVV
+526 
-540 TNKVFT
+540 
-546 GKKDTVKLTT
+546 
-556 SNGLTLRLTNDHKVL
+556 
-571 VLKNGIRT
+571 
-579 WVKAEDSLGLPI
+579 
-591 AVTLGSYKNVEPYQF
+591 
-606 NFVKPSQSNRQE
+606 
-618 LAIQYMI
+618 
-625 DNPTF
+625 
-630 QLTDIE
+630 
-636 NFLGSQ
+636 
-642 FPGLTAIT
+642 
-650 SKLRKANLLDRKRG
+650 
-664 LGNYMTYWL
+664 
-673 LNRDK
+673 
-678 HTLLQASGTLRESKQ
+678 
-693 KQNRLSC
+693 
-700 TIPTKSSYKLG
+700 
-711 YIIGALIADGSYNSD
+711 
-726 VEFSYNTSS
+726 
-735 QDKLELFLKFFEQLF
+735 
-750 NVRPN
+750 
-755 YSNYYLESG
+755 
-764 TKMYKVHIGVK
+764 
-775 PIKEFFR
+775 
-782 HIGLAPAVADTK
+782 
-794 SIPQFLF
+794 
-801 ESDIKTIRGLLKGL
+801 
-815 LLHDGMLKHNYICY
+815 
-829 STKSEALANDVLSLL
+829 
-844 ICLGFHT
+844 
-851 NLVYQDGIHYVEI
+851 
-864 RNSKDFLK
+864 
-872 WSKLT
+872 
-877 ASFDKQKKTTVFN
+877 
-890 SIKDRKP
+890 
-897 NYSREY
+897 
-903 LLDIIPDLFHWSGKY
+903 
-918 SMFNR
+918 
-923 PDLITNDS
+923 
-931 AEYVQY
+931 
-937 LAKDDLRWLKVTNIE
+937 
-952 PSSNSNVYDI
+952 
-962 EVDHKD
+962 
-968 HTFSVNNI
+968 
-976 CVHNCIIDEIGWFP
+976 IIDEIGWFP

-1073 NPLFTKDDFAKEYQD
+1073 NPLFTKEDFAKEYQD

-1257 DYLMEDLPAIKLPRP
+1257 DYLMEDIPAIKLPRP

-1343 LRGATK
+1343 LKGATK
-1349 QTKYAIGARSG
+1349 QTRYAIGARSG

>member
-33 GEFALDVERIVA
+33 GEFALDMERIVA

-95 LMAEW
+95 LLAEY

-114 IPVNFPAKDFP
+114 IPVAFPAKDFP

-130 LYHGVCPKCGARKSE
+130 LHYGVCPNCGARKSE
-145 LVKSGELNAYVEL
+145 LVANGELNAYVEL

-188 ADYGYTDK
+188 ADYGYTEK

-221 KVTLRSGLTIIGT
+221 KITLRSGLTIIGT

-249 DLLGKCVETPIG
+249 DLLGKSVETPIG
-261 TNIYGS
+261 TNVYGS
-267 NVLSNEQLVEYLDY
+267 NVLTNEQLVEYLDY

-291 TKDVQLT
+291 TKEVQLT
-298 FLRMIGVE
+298 FLRMIGVDF
-306 IGKVFR
+306 GNVFR
-312 IRNPKMLG
+312 IRNPKMLN

-397 VPYLTHKWVKV
+397 VPYLTHKWLKV

-427 TALTWAKAQELLYDP
+427 TALTWAKAQELLYEP
-442 ISNAIENSKWFQQY
+442 ISNAIENSRWFQQY

-467 GIELYKFKDTFLSFN
+467 GIELYKFKDTFLSFS

-494 KRTLRGATRWMC
+494 KRTLRGSTRW
-506 IAEGERVNTQRGL
+506 L
-519 IPIENVS
+519 S
-526 IGDTVYRGSSSRVV
+526 IT
-540 TNKVFT
+540 
-546 GKKDTVKLTT
+546 
-556 SNGLTLRLTNDHKVL
+556 
-571 VLKNGIRT
+571 
-579 WVKAEDSLGLPI
+579 
-591 AVTLGSYKNVEPYQF
+591 
-606 NFVKPSQSNRQE
+606 
-618 LAIQYMI
+618 
-625 DNPTF
+625 
-630 QLTDIE
+630 
-636 NFLGSQ
+636 
-642 FPGLTAIT
+642 
-650 SKLRKANLLDRKRG
+650 
-664 LGNYMTYWL
+664 
-673 LNRDK
+673 
-678 HTLLQASGTLRESKQ
+678 
-693 KQNRLSC
+693 
-700 TIPTKSSYKLG
+700 
-711 YIIGALIADGSYNSD
+711 
-726 VEFSYNTSS
+726 
-735 QDKLELFLKFFEQLF
+735 
-750 NVRPN
+750 
-755 YSNYYLESG
+755 
-764 TKMYKVHIGVK
+764 
-775 PIKEFFR
+775 
-782 HIGLAPAVADTK
+782 
-794 SIPQFLF
+794 
-801 ESDIKTIRGLLKGL
+801 
-815 LLHDGMLKHNYICY
+815 
-829 STKSEALANDVLSLL
+829 
-844 ICLGFHT
+844 
-851 NLVYQDGIHYVEI
+851 
-864 RNSKDFLK
+864 
-872 WSKLT
+872 
-877 ASFDKQKKTTVFN
+877 
-890 SIKDRKP
+890 
-897 NYSREY
+897 
-903 LLDIIPDLFHWSGKY
+903 
-918 SMFNR
+918 
-923 PDLITNDS
+923 
-931 AEYVQY
+931 
-937 LAKDDLRWLKVTNIE
+937 
-952 PSSNSNVYDI
+952 
-962 EVDHKD
+962 
-968 HTFSVNNI
+968 
-976 CVHNCIIDEIGWFP
+976 DEIGWFP

-1018 KSTMKLLK
+1018 KTGLKLLQS
-1026 EGYDN
+1026 GYDN

-1037 CGISSPSSYNDKI
+1037 CSISSPSSYNDKI

-1073 NPLFTKDDFAKEYQD
+1073 NPLFTKEDFAKEYQD

-1349 QTKYAIGARSG
+1349 QTRYAIGARSG

>member
-33 GEFALDVERIVA
+33 GEFALDMERIVA

-60 DDRDLKEFPNF
+60 DDRDLREFPNF

-188 ADYGYTDK
+188 ADYGYTEK

-241 NEGFIKLP
+241 SEGFVKLP
-249 DLLGKCVETPIG
+249 DLLGKLVETPIG
-261 TNIYGS
+261 TNIYGKNTMTAS
-267 NVLSNEQLVEYLDY
+267 QLV
-281 DYIPDCILQA
+281 DYIDWDYVPDCILQS
-291 TKDVQLT
+291 TKQTQEL
-298 FLRMIGVE
+298 FMRMIGVKE
-306 IGKVFR
+306 DGVFR
-312 IRNPKMLG
+312 IRNPKMLH
-320 DVALLLRNMGYE
+320 DVSVMLRNMGYE
-332 TTVRSTTMKVSE
+332 TNVRSTTMQITKVFDSVG
-344 TVYKQTYKYD
+344 TMLD
-354 RCVFVDPYA
+354 RCLFVEPAD

-384 NHNSGKSAFFNLL
+384 NSNSGKSAFFNLL
-397 VPYLTHKWVKV
+397 VPYLTHKWLKV

-427 TALTWAKAQELLYDP
+427 TALTWAKAQELLYEP
-442 ISNAIENSKWFQQY
+442 ISNAIENSRWFQQY

-467 GIELYKFKDTFLSFN
+467 GIELYKFKDTFLSFS

-494 KRTLRGATRWMC
+494 KRTLRGSTRW
-506 IAEGERVNTQRGL
+506 L
-519 IPIENVS
+519 S
-526 IGDTVYRGSSSRVV
+526 IT
-540 TNKVFT
+540 
-546 GKKDTVKLTT
+546 
-556 SNGLTLRLTNDHKVL
+556 
-571 VLKNGIRT
+571 
-579 WVKAEDSLGLPI
+579 
-591 AVTLGSYKNVEPYQF
+591 
-606 NFVKPSQSNRQE
+606 
-618 LAIQYMI
+618 
-625 DNPTF
+625 
-630 QLTDIE
+630 
-636 NFLGSQ
+636 
-642 FPGLTAIT
+642 
-650 SKLRKANLLDRKRG
+650 
-664 LGNYMTYWL
+664 
-673 LNRDK
+673 
-678 HTLLQASGTLRESKQ
+678 
-693 KQNRLSC
+693 
-700 TIPTKSSYKLG
+700 
-711 YIIGALIADGSYNSD
+711 
-726 VEFSYNTSS
+726 
-735 QDKLELFLKFFEQLF
+735 
-750 NVRPN
+750 
-755 YSNYYLESG
+755 
-764 TKMYKVHIGVK
+764 
-775 PIKEFFR
+775 
-782 HIGLAPAVADTK
+782 
-794 SIPQFLF
+794 
-801 ESDIKTIRGLLKGL
+801 
-815 LLHDGMLKHNYICY
+815 
-829 STKSEALANDVLSLL
+829 
-844 ICLGFHT
+844 
-851 NLVYQDGIHYVEI
+851 
-864 RNSKDFLK
+864 
-872 WSKLT
+872 
-877 ASFDKQKKTTVFN
+877 
-890 SIKDRKP
+890 
-897 NYSREY
+897 
-903 LLDIIPDLFHWSGKY
+903 
-918 SMFNR
+918 
-923 PDLITNDS
+923 
-931 AEYVQY
+931 
-937 LAKDDLRWLKVTNIE
+937 
-952 PSSNSNVYDI
+952 
-962 EVDHKD
+962 
-968 HTFSVNNI
+968 
-976 CVHNCIIDEIGWFP
+976 DEIGWFP

-1018 KSTMKLLK
+1018 KTGLKLLQS
-1026 EGYDN
+1026 GYDN

-1037 CGISSPSSYNDKI
+1037 CSISSPSSYNDKI

-1073 NPLFTKDDFAKEYQD
+1073 NPLFTKEDFAKEYQD

-1336 DTIKKFN
+1336 DTIKKFS
-1343 LRGATK
+1343 LKGATK
-1349 QTKYAIGARSG
+1349 QTRYAIGARSG

>member
-33 GEFALDVERIVA
+33 GEFALDMERIVA

-168 GDSLVLTSTGYKRI
+168 GDSLILTDIGYRRI
-182 KDLLPN
+182 KDMLPG

-203 KELTY
+203 KALTY

-221 KVTLRSGLTIIGT
+221 KITLRSGLTIIGT

-241 NEGFIKLP
+241 SEGFIKLP
-249 DLLGKCVETPIG
+249 DLLGKSVETPIG
-261 TNIYGS
+261 TNVYGS

-298 FLRMIGVE
+298 FLRMIGVK
-306 IGKVFR
+306 IGEVFR

-332 TTVRSTTMKVSE
+332 TTIRSTTMKVSE

-354 RCVFVDPYA
+354 RCLFVEPYA
-363 EEETFDIR
+363 EEETYDIR

-494 KRTLRGATRWMC
+494 KRTLRGATRW
-506 IAEGERVNTQRGL
+506 
-519 IPIENVS
+519 VS
-526 IGDTVYRGSSSRVV
+526 
-540 TNKVFT
+540 
-546 GKKDTVKLTT
+546 
-556 SNGLTLRLTNDHKVL
+556 
-571 VLKNGIRT
+571 
-579 WVKAEDSLGLPI
+579 
-591 AVTLGSYKNVEPYQF
+591 
-606 NFVKPSQSNRQE
+606 
-618 LAIQYMI
+618 
-625 DNPTF
+625 
-630 QLTDIE
+630 
-636 NFLGSQ
+636 
-642 FPGLTAIT
+642 
-650 SKLRKANLLDRKRG
+650 
-664 LGNYMTYWL
+664 
-673 LNRDK
+673 
-678 HTLLQASGTLRESKQ
+678 
-693 KQNRLSC
+693 
-700 TIPTKSSYKLG
+700 
-711 YIIGALIADGSYNSD
+711 
-726 VEFSYNTSS
+726 
-735 QDKLELFLKFFEQLF
+735 
-750 NVRPN
+750 
-755 YSNYYLESG
+755 
-764 TKMYKVHIGVK
+764 
-775 PIKEFFR
+775 
-782 HIGLAPAVADTK
+782 
-794 SIPQFLF
+794 
-801 ESDIKTIRGLLKGL
+801 
-815 LLHDGMLKHNYICY
+815 
-829 STKSEALANDVLSLL
+829 
-844 ICLGFHT
+844 
-851 NLVYQDGIHYVEI
+851 
-864 RNSKDFLK
+864 
-872 WSKLT
+872 
-877 ASFDKQKKTTVFN
+877 
-890 SIKDRKP
+890 
-897 NYSREY
+897 
-903 LLDIIPDLFHWSGKY
+903 
-918 SMFNR
+918 
-923 PDLITNDS
+923 
-931 AEYVQY
+931 
-937 LAKDDLRWLKVTNIE
+937 
-952 PSSNSNVYDI
+952 
-962 EVDHKD
+962 
-968 HTFSVNNI
+968 
-976 CVHNCIIDEIGWFP
+976 IIDEIGWFP

-1073 NPLFTKDDFAKEYQD
+1073 NPLFTKEDFAKEYQD

-1343 LRGATK
+1343 LKGATK
-1349 QTKYAIGARSG
+1349 QTRYAIGARSG

>member
-33 GEFALDVERIVA
+33 GEYALDMERIVA
-45 DVLNSGARVAPDLRI
+45 DVLKSGARVAPDLRI

-95 LMAEW
+95 LMAEY

-168 GDSLVLTSTGYKRI
+168 GDSLVLTNIGYRRI
-182 KDLLPN
+182 RDMLPG
-188 ADYGYTDK
+188 ADYGYTHK

-203 KELTY
+203 KALTY

-241 NEGFIKLP
+241 SEGFIKLP
-249 DLLGKCVETPIG
+249 DLLGKSVETPIG
-261 TNIYGS
+261 TNVYGS

-291 TKDVQLT
+291 TKEVQLT

-312 IRNPKMLG
+312 IRNPNMLG

-494 KRTLRGATRWMC
+494 KRTLRGSTRW
-506 IAEGERVNTQRGL
+506 
-519 IPIENVS
+519 
-526 IGDTVYRGSSSRVV
+526 
-540 TNKVFT
+540 
-546 GKKDTVKLTT
+546 
-556 SNGLTLRLTNDHKVL
+556 
-571 VLKNGIRT
+571 
-579 WVKAEDSLGLPI
+579 
-591 AVTLGSYKNVEPYQF
+591 
-606 NFVKPSQSNRQE
+606 
-618 LAIQYMI
+618 
-625 DNPTF
+625 
-630 QLTDIE
+630 
-636 NFLGSQ
+636 
-642 FPGLTAIT
+642 
-650 SKLRKANLLDRKRG
+650 
-664 LGNYMTYWL
+664 
-673 LNRDK
+673 
-678 HTLLQASGTLRESKQ
+678 
-693 KQNRLSC
+693 LS
-700 TIPTKSSYKLG
+700 
-711 YIIGALIADGSYNSD
+711 
-726 VEFSYNTSS
+726 
-735 QDKLELFLKFFEQLF
+735 
-750 NVRPN
+750 
-755 YSNYYLESG
+755 
-764 TKMYKVHIGVK
+764 
-775 PIKEFFR
+775 
-782 HIGLAPAVADTK
+782 
-794 SIPQFLF
+794 
-801 ESDIKTIRGLLKGL
+801 
-815 LLHDGMLKHNYICY
+815 
-829 STKSEALANDVLSLL
+829 
-844 ICLGFHT
+844 
-851 NLVYQDGIHYVEI
+851 
-864 RNSKDFLK
+864 
-872 WSKLT
+872 
-877 ASFDKQKKTTVFN
+877 
-890 SIKDRKP
+890 
-897 NYSREY
+897 
-903 LLDIIPDLFHWSGKY
+903 
-918 SMFNR
+918 
-923 PDLITNDS
+923 
-931 AEYVQY
+931 
-937 LAKDDLRWLKVTNIE
+937 
-952 PSSNSNVYDI
+952 
-962 EVDHKD
+962 
-968 HTFSVNNI
+968 
-976 CVHNCIIDEIGWFP
+976 IIDEIGWFP
-990 HGDDNDERERAS
+990 HGDDSDERERAS

-1336 DTIKKFN
+1336 DTIKKYN
-1343 LRGATK
+1343 LKGATK
-1349 QTKYAIGARSG
+1349 QTRYAIGARSG
-1360 SAQATSSSTIGSKTG
+1360 SAQATSSSTIGSKTS
-1375 SSGGGSFGSRG
+1375 SSGSGSFGSRG

>member
-33 GEFALDVERIVA
+33 GEYALDMERIVA

-95 LMAEW
+95 LMAEY

-158 DVCAGQRCIT
+158 DVCAGQR
-168 GDSLVLTSTGYKRI
+168 
-182 KDLLPN
+182 
-188 ADYGYTDK
+188 
-196 LSLVHNG
+196 
-203 KELTY
+203 
-208 MTKFFRAKAEPLY
+208 
-221 KVTLRSGLTIIGT
+221 
-234 KDHPVKT
+234 
-241 NEGFIKLP
+241 
-249 DLLGKCVETPIG
+249 
-261 TNIYGS
+261 
-267 NVLSNEQLVEYLDY
+267 
-281 DYIPDCILQA
+281 
-291 TKDVQLT
+291 
-298 FLRMIGVE
+298 
-306 IGKVFR
+306 
-312 IRNPKMLG
+312 
-320 DVALLLRNMGYE
+320 
-332 TTVRSTTMKVSE
+332 
-344 TVYKQTYKYD
+344 
-354 RCVFVDPYA
+354 
-363 EEETFDIR
+363 
-371 VPNGST
+371 
-377 FIANGIL
+377 
-384 NHNSGKSAFFNLL
+384 SGKSAFFNLL

-494 KRTLRGATRWMC
+494 KRTLRGSTRW
-506 IAEGERVNTQRGL
+506 
-519 IPIENVS
+519 
-526 IGDTVYRGSSSRVV
+526 
-540 TNKVFT
+540 
-546 GKKDTVKLTT
+546 
-556 SNGLTLRLTNDHKVL
+556 
-571 VLKNGIRT
+571 
-579 WVKAEDSLGLPI
+579 
-591 AVTLGSYKNVEPYQF
+591 
-606 NFVKPSQSNRQE
+606 
-618 LAIQYMI
+618 
-625 DNPTF
+625 
-630 QLTDIE
+630 
-636 NFLGSQ
+636 
-642 FPGLTAIT
+642 
-650 SKLRKANLLDRKRG
+650 
-664 LGNYMTYWL
+664 
-673 LNRDK
+673 
-678 HTLLQASGTLRESKQ
+678 
-693 KQNRLSC
+693 LS
-700 TIPTKSSYKLG
+700 
-711 YIIGALIADGSYNSD
+711 
-726 VEFSYNTSS
+726 
-735 QDKLELFLKFFEQLF
+735 
-750 NVRPN
+750 
-755 YSNYYLESG
+755 
-764 TKMYKVHIGVK
+764 
-775 PIKEFFR
+775 
-782 HIGLAPAVADTK
+782 
-794 SIPQFLF
+794 
-801 ESDIKTIRGLLKGL
+801 
-815 LLHDGMLKHNYICY
+815 
-829 STKSEALANDVLSLL
+829 
-844 ICLGFHT
+844 
-851 NLVYQDGIHYVEI
+851 
-864 RNSKDFLK
+864 
-872 WSKLT
+872 
-877 ASFDKQKKTTVFN
+877 
-890 SIKDRKP
+890 
-897 NYSREY
+897 
-903 LLDIIPDLFHWSGKY
+903 
-918 SMFNR
+918 
-923 PDLITNDS
+923 
-931 AEYVQY
+931 
-937 LAKDDLRWLKVTNIE
+937 
-952 PSSNSNVYDI
+952 
-962 EVDHKD
+962 
-968 HTFSVNNI
+968 
-976 CVHNCIIDEIGWFP
+976 IIDEIGWFP
-990 HGDDNDERERAS
+990 HGDDSDERERAS

-1073 NPLFTKDDFAKEYQD
+1073 NPLFTKEDFTKEYQD

-1343 LRGATK
+1343 LKGATK
-1349 QTKYAIGARSG
+1349 QTRYAIGARSG

>member
-33 GEFALDVERIVA
+33 GEFALDMERIVA

-95 LMAEW
+95 LLAEY

-114 IPVNFPAKDFP
+114 IPVAFPAKDFP

-130 LYHGVCPKCGARKSE
+130 LHYGVCPNCGARKSE

-168 GDSLVLTSTGYKRI
+168 GDSLVLTATGYKRI

-188 ADYGYTDK
+188 ADYGYTEK

-221 KVTLRSGLTIIGT
+221 KITLRSGLTIIGT

-249 DLLGKCVETPIG
+249 DLLGKNVETPIG
-261 TNIYGS
+261 TNVYGS
-267 NVLSNEQLVEYLDY
+267 NVLTNEQLVEYLDY

-291 TKDVQLT
+291 TKEVQLT
-298 FLRMIGVE
+298 FLRMIGVDF
-306 IGKVFR
+306 GNVFR
-312 IRNPKMLG
+312 IRNPKMLN

-344 TVYKQTYKYD
+344 TIYKQTYKYD

-397 VPYLTHKWVKV
+397 VPYLTHKWLKV

-427 TALTWAKAQELLYDP
+427 TALTWAKAQELLYEP
-442 ISNAIENSKWFQQY
+442 ISNAIENSRWFQQY

-467 GIELYKFKDTFLSFN
+467 GIELYKFKDTFLSFS

-494 KRTLRGATRWMC
+494 KRTLRGSTRW
-506 IAEGERVNTQRGL
+506 L
-519 IPIENVS
+519 S
-526 IGDTVYRGSSSRVV
+526 IT
-540 TNKVFT
+540 
-546 GKKDTVKLTT
+546 
-556 SNGLTLRLTNDHKVL
+556 
-571 VLKNGIRT
+571 
-579 WVKAEDSLGLPI
+579 
-591 AVTLGSYKNVEPYQF
+591 
-606 NFVKPSQSNRQE
+606 
-618 LAIQYMI
+618 
-625 DNPTF
+625 
-630 QLTDIE
+630 
-636 NFLGSQ
+636 
-642 FPGLTAIT
+642 
-650 SKLRKANLLDRKRG
+650 
-664 LGNYMTYWL
+664 
-673 LNRDK
+673 
-678 HTLLQASGTLRESKQ
+678 
-693 KQNRLSC
+693 
-700 TIPTKSSYKLG
+700 
-711 YIIGALIADGSYNSD
+711 
-726 VEFSYNTSS
+726 
-735 QDKLELFLKFFEQLF
+735 
-750 NVRPN
+750 
-755 YSNYYLESG
+755 
-764 TKMYKVHIGVK
+764 
-775 PIKEFFR
+775 
-782 HIGLAPAVADTK
+782 
-794 SIPQFLF
+794 
-801 ESDIKTIRGLLKGL
+801 
-815 LLHDGMLKHNYICY
+815 
-829 STKSEALANDVLSLL
+829 
-844 ICLGFHT
+844 
-851 NLVYQDGIHYVEI
+851 
-864 RNSKDFLK
+864 
-872 WSKLT
+872 
-877 ASFDKQKKTTVFN
+877 
-890 SIKDRKP
+890 
-897 NYSREY
+897 
-903 LLDIIPDLFHWSGKY
+903 
-918 SMFNR
+918 
-923 PDLITNDS
+923 
-931 AEYVQY
+931 
-937 LAKDDLRWLKVTNIE
+937 
-952 PSSNSNVYDI
+952 
-962 EVDHKD
+962 
-968 HTFSVNNI
+968 
-976 CVHNCIIDEIGWFP
+976 DEIGWFP

-1018 KSTMKLLK
+1018 KTGLKLLQS
-1026 EGYDN
+1026 GYDN

-1037 CGISSPSSYNDKI
+1037 CSISSPSSYNDKI

-1073 NPLFTKDDFAKEYQD
+1073 NPLFTKEDFAKEYQD

-1257 DYLMEDLPAIKLPRP
+1257 DYLMEDIPAIKLPRP

-1343 LRGATK
+1343 LKGATK
-1349 QTKYAIGARSG
+1349 QTRYAIGARSG

>member
-20 RETDTEYVEEVAD
+20 RETDTEYVEEISE
-33 GEFALDVERIVA
+33 GEYALDMERIVA

-130 LYHGVCPKCGARKSE
+130 LHHGVCPNCGARKSE

-158 DVCAGQRCIT
+158 DVCAGQR
-168 GDSLVLTSTGYKRI
+168 
-182 KDLLPN
+182 
-188 ADYGYTDK
+188 
-196 LSLVHNG
+196 
-203 KELTY
+203 
-208 MTKFFRAKAEPLY
+208 
-221 KVTLRSGLTIIGT
+221 
-234 KDHPVKT
+234 
-241 NEGFIKLP
+241 
-249 DLLGKCVETPIG
+249 
-261 TNIYGS
+261 
-267 NVLSNEQLVEYLDY
+267 
-281 DYIPDCILQA
+281 
-291 TKDVQLT
+291 
-298 FLRMIGVE
+298 
-306 IGKVFR
+306 
-312 IRNPKMLG
+312 
-320 DVALLLRNMGYE
+320 
-332 TTVRSTTMKVSE
+332 
-344 TVYKQTYKYD
+344 
-354 RCVFVDPYA
+354 
-363 EEETFDIR
+363 
-371 VPNGST
+371 
-377 FIANGIL
+377 
-384 NHNSGKSAFFNLL
+384 SGKSAFFNLL

-494 KRTLRGATRWMC
+494 KRTLRGSTRW
-506 IAEGERVNTQRGL
+506 
-519 IPIENVS
+519 
-526 IGDTVYRGSSSRVV
+526 
-540 TNKVFT
+540 
-546 GKKDTVKLTT
+546 
-556 SNGLTLRLTNDHKVL
+556 
-571 VLKNGIRT
+571 
-579 WVKAEDSLGLPI
+579 
-591 AVTLGSYKNVEPYQF
+591 
-606 NFVKPSQSNRQE
+606 
-618 LAIQYMI
+618 
-625 DNPTF
+625 
-630 QLTDIE
+630 
-636 NFLGSQ
+636 
-642 FPGLTAIT
+642 
-650 SKLRKANLLDRKRG
+650 
-664 LGNYMTYWL
+664 
-673 LNRDK
+673 
-678 HTLLQASGTLRESKQ
+678 
-693 KQNRLSC
+693 LS
-700 TIPTKSSYKLG
+700 
-711 YIIGALIADGSYNSD
+711 
-726 VEFSYNTSS
+726 
-735 QDKLELFLKFFEQLF
+735 
-750 NVRPN
+750 
-755 YSNYYLESG
+755 
-764 TKMYKVHIGVK
+764 
-775 PIKEFFR
+775 
-782 HIGLAPAVADTK
+782 
-794 SIPQFLF
+794 
-801 ESDIKTIRGLLKGL
+801 
-815 LLHDGMLKHNYICY
+815 
-829 STKSEALANDVLSLL
+829 
-844 ICLGFHT
+844 
-851 NLVYQDGIHYVEI
+851 
-864 RNSKDFLK
+864 
-872 WSKLT
+872 
-877 ASFDKQKKTTVFN
+877 
-890 SIKDRKP
+890 
-897 NYSREY
+897 
-903 LLDIIPDLFHWSGKY
+903 
-918 SMFNR
+918 
-923 PDLITNDS
+923 
-931 AEYVQY
+931 
-937 LAKDDLRWLKVTNIE
+937 
-952 PSSNSNVYDI
+952 
-962 EVDHKD
+962 
-968 HTFSVNNI
+968 
-976 CVHNCIIDEIGWFP
+976 IIDEIGWFP
-990 HGDDNDERERAS
+990 HGDDSDERERAS

-1211 LIKAFN
+1211 LVKAFN

-1235 EEDCHVQTFQYS
+1235 EEDCHVHTFQYS

-1257 DYLMEDLPAIKLPRP
+1257 DYLMEDIPAIKLPRP
-1272 EMDLGQI
+1272 EIDLGQI

-1336 DTIKKFN
+1336 DTIKKYN
-1343 LRGATK
+1343 LKGATK
-1349 QTKYAIGARSG
+1349 QTRYAIGARSG
-1360 SAQATSSSTIGSKTG
+1360 STQATSSSTIGSKTG
-1375 SSGGGSFGSRG
+1375 SSGSGSFGSRG

>member
-33 GEFALDVERIVA
+33 GEFALDMERIVA

-95 LMAEW
+95 LLAEY

-114 IPVNFPAKDFP
+114 IPVAFPAKDFP

-130 LYHGVCPKCGARKSE
+130 LHYGVCPNCGARKSE
-145 LVKSGELNAYVEL
+145 LVANGELNAYVEL
-158 DVCAGQRCIT
+158 DVCAGQR
-168 GDSLVLTSTGYKRI
+168 
-182 KDLLPN
+182 
-188 ADYGYTDK
+188 
-196 LSLVHNG
+196 
-203 KELTY
+203 
-208 MTKFFRAKAEPLY
+208 
-221 KVTLRSGLTIIGT
+221 
-234 KDHPVKT
+234 
-241 NEGFIKLP
+241 
-249 DLLGKCVETPIG
+249 
-261 TNIYGS
+261 
-267 NVLSNEQLVEYLDY
+267 
-281 DYIPDCILQA
+281 
-291 TKDVQLT
+291 
-298 FLRMIGVE
+298 
-306 IGKVFR
+306 
-312 IRNPKMLG
+312 
-320 DVALLLRNMGYE
+320 
-332 TTVRSTTMKVSE
+332 
-344 TVYKQTYKYD
+344 
-354 RCVFVDPYA
+354 
-363 EEETFDIR
+363 
-371 VPNGST
+371 
-377 FIANGIL
+377 
-384 NHNSGKSAFFNLL
+384 SGKSAFFNLL
-397 VPYLTHKWVKV
+397 VPYLTHKWLKV

-427 TALTWAKAQELLYDP
+427 TALTWAKAQELLYEP
-442 ISNAIENSKWFQQY
+442 ISNAIENSRWFQQY

-467 GIELYKFKDTFLSFN
+467 GIELYKFKDTFLSFS

-494 KRTLRGATRWMC
+494 KRTLRGSTRW
-506 IAEGERVNTQRGL
+506 L
-519 IPIENVS
+519 S
-526 IGDTVYRGSSSRVV
+526 IT
-540 TNKVFT
+540 
-546 GKKDTVKLTT
+546 
-556 SNGLTLRLTNDHKVL
+556 
-571 VLKNGIRT
+571 
-579 WVKAEDSLGLPI
+579 
-591 AVTLGSYKNVEPYQF
+591 
-606 NFVKPSQSNRQE
+606 
-618 LAIQYMI
+618 
-625 DNPTF
+625 
-630 QLTDIE
+630 
-636 NFLGSQ
+636 
-642 FPGLTAIT
+642 
-650 SKLRKANLLDRKRG
+650 
-664 LGNYMTYWL
+664 
-673 LNRDK
+673 
-678 HTLLQASGTLRESKQ
+678 
-693 KQNRLSC
+693 
-700 TIPTKSSYKLG
+700 
-711 YIIGALIADGSYNSD
+711 
-726 VEFSYNTSS
+726 
-735 QDKLELFLKFFEQLF
+735 
-750 NVRPN
+750 
-755 YSNYYLESG
+755 
-764 TKMYKVHIGVK
+764 
-775 PIKEFFR
+775 
-782 HIGLAPAVADTK
+782 
-794 SIPQFLF
+794 
-801 ESDIKTIRGLLKGL
+801 
-815 LLHDGMLKHNYICY
+815 
-829 STKSEALANDVLSLL
+829 
-844 ICLGFHT
+844 
-851 NLVYQDGIHYVEI
+851 
-864 RNSKDFLK
+864 
-872 WSKLT
+872 
-877 ASFDKQKKTTVFN
+877 
-890 SIKDRKP
+890 
-897 NYSREY
+897 
-903 LLDIIPDLFHWSGKY
+903 
-918 SMFNR
+918 
-923 PDLITNDS
+923 
-931 AEYVQY
+931 
-937 LAKDDLRWLKVTNIE
+937 
-952 PSSNSNVYDI
+952 
-962 EVDHKD
+962 
-968 HTFSVNNI
+968 
-976 CVHNCIIDEIGWFP
+976 DEIGWFP

-1018 KSTMKLLK
+1018 KTGLKLLQS
-1026 EGYDN
+1026 GYDN

-1037 CGISSPSSYNDKI
+1037 CSISSPSSYNDKI

-1073 NPLFTKDDFAKEYQD
+1073 NPLFTKEDFAKEYQD

-1272 EMDLGQI
+1272 EMELGQI

-1343 LRGATK
+1343 LKGATK
-1349 QTKYAIGARSG
+1349 QTRYAIGARSG

>member
-33 GEFALDVERIVA
+33 GEFALDMERIVA

-95 LMAEW
+95 LMAEY

-168 GDSLVLTSTGYKRI
+168 GNSLVLTATGYKRI
-182 KDLLPN
+182 KNLYPN
-188 ADYGYTDK
+188 ADYGYTNK
-196 LSLVHNG
+196 LELVHNG
-203 KELTY
+203 KALTY
-208 MTKFFRAKAEPLY
+208 MTKFYRAKAEPLI

-241 NEGFIKLP
+241 NEGFVKLP
-249 DLLGKCVETPIG
+249 DLLGKLVETPIG
-261 TNIYGS
+261 TNIYGKNTMTVS
-267 NVLSNEQLVEYLDY
+267 QLV
-281 DYIPDCILQA
+281 DYIDWDYVPDCILQS
-291 TKDVQLT
+291 TKQTQEL
-298 FLRMIGVE
+298 FMRMIGVKE
-306 IGKVFR
+306 DGVFR
-312 IRNPKMLG
+312 IRNPKMLH
-320 DVALLLRNMGYE
+320 DVSVMLRNMGYE
-332 TTVRSTTMKVSE
+332 TNVRSTTMQITKVSDSVG
-344 TVYKQTYKYD
+344 TMLD
-354 RCVFVDPYA
+354 RCLFVEPAD

-494 KRTLRGATRWMC
+494 KRTLRGATRW
-506 IAEGERVNTQRGL
+506 
-519 IPIENVS
+519 VS
-526 IGDTVYRGSSSRVV
+526 
-540 TNKVFT
+540 
-546 GKKDTVKLTT
+546 
-556 SNGLTLRLTNDHKVL
+556 
-571 VLKNGIRT
+571 
-579 WVKAEDSLGLPI
+579 
-591 AVTLGSYKNVEPYQF
+591 
-606 NFVKPSQSNRQE
+606 
-618 LAIQYMI
+618 
-625 DNPTF
+625 
-630 QLTDIE
+630 
-636 NFLGSQ
+636 
-642 FPGLTAIT
+642 
-650 SKLRKANLLDRKRG
+650 
-664 LGNYMTYWL
+664 
-673 LNRDK
+673 
-678 HTLLQASGTLRESKQ
+678 
-693 KQNRLSC
+693 
-700 TIPTKSSYKLG
+700 
-711 YIIGALIADGSYNSD
+711 
-726 VEFSYNTSS
+726 
-735 QDKLELFLKFFEQLF
+735 
-750 NVRPN
+750 
-755 YSNYYLESG
+755 
-764 TKMYKVHIGVK
+764 
-775 PIKEFFR
+775 
-782 HIGLAPAVADTK
+782 
-794 SIPQFLF
+794 
-801 ESDIKTIRGLLKGL
+801 
-815 LLHDGMLKHNYICY
+815 
-829 STKSEALANDVLSLL
+829 
-844 ICLGFHT
+844 
-851 NLVYQDGIHYVEI
+851 
-864 RNSKDFLK
+864 
-872 WSKLT
+872 
-877 ASFDKQKKTTVFN
+877 
-890 SIKDRKP
+890 
-897 NYSREY
+897 
-903 LLDIIPDLFHWSGKY
+903 
-918 SMFNR
+918 
-923 PDLITNDS
+923 
-931 AEYVQY
+931 
-937 LAKDDLRWLKVTNIE
+937 
-952 PSSNSNVYDI
+952 
-962 EVDHKD
+962 
-968 HTFSVNNI
+968 
-976 CVHNCIIDEIGWFP
+976 IIDEIGWFP

-1073 NPLFTKDDFAKEYQD
+1073 NPLFTKEDFAKEYQD

-1257 DYLMEDLPAIKLPRP
+1257 DYLMEDIPAIKLPRP

>member
-20 RETDTEYVEEVAD
+20 RETDTEYVEEVAE
-33 GEFALDVERIVA
+33 GEYALDMERIVA

-168 GDSLVLTSTGYKRI
+168 GDSLVLTATGYRRI

-188 ADYGYTDK
+188 ADYGYTEK

-241 NEGFIKLP
+241 SEGFVKLP
-249 DLLGKCVETPIG
+249 NLLGKSVETPIG
-261 TNIYGS
+261 TNVYGS
-267 NVLSNEQLVEYLDY
+267 NVLTNEQLVEYLDY
-281 DYIPDCILQA
+281 DCIPDCILQA

-312 IRNPKMLG
+312 IRNPKMLN

-494 KRTLRGATRWMC
+494 KRTLRGATRW
-506 IAEGERVNTQRGL
+506 I
-519 IPIENVS
+519 
-526 IGDTVYRGSSSRVV
+526 
-540 TNKVFT
+540 
-546 GKKDTVKLTT
+546 
-556 SNGLTLRLTNDHKVL
+556 
-571 VLKNGIRT
+571 
-579 WVKAEDSLGLPI
+579 
-591 AVTLGSYKNVEPYQF
+591 
-606 NFVKPSQSNRQE
+606 
-618 LAIQYMI
+618 
-625 DNPTF
+625 
-630 QLTDIE
+630 
-636 NFLGSQ
+636 
-642 FPGLTAIT
+642 
-650 SKLRKANLLDRKRG
+650 
-664 LGNYMTYWL
+664 
-673 LNRDK
+673 
-678 HTLLQASGTLRESKQ
+678 
-693 KQNRLSC
+693 
-700 TIPTKSSYKLG
+700 
-711 YIIGALIADGSYNSD
+711 
-726 VEFSYNTSS
+726 
-735 QDKLELFLKFFEQLF
+735 
-750 NVRPN
+750 
-755 YSNYYLESG
+755 
-764 TKMYKVHIGVK
+764 
-775 PIKEFFR
+775 
-782 HIGLAPAVADTK
+782 
-794 SIPQFLF
+794 
-801 ESDIKTIRGLLKGL
+801 
-815 LLHDGMLKHNYICY
+815 
-829 STKSEALANDVLSLL
+829 
-844 ICLGFHT
+844 
-851 NLVYQDGIHYVEI
+851 
-864 RNSKDFLK
+864 
-872 WSKLT
+872 
-877 ASFDKQKKTTVFN
+877 
-890 SIKDRKP
+890 
-897 NYSREY
+897 
-903 LLDIIPDLFHWSGKY
+903 
-918 SMFNR
+918 
-923 PDLITNDS
+923 
-931 AEYVQY
+931 
-937 LAKDDLRWLKVTNIE
+937 
-952 PSSNSNVYDI
+952 
-962 EVDHKD
+962 
-968 HTFSVNNI
+968 SV
-976 CVHNCIIDEIGWFP
+976 IDEIGWFP

-1026 EGYDN
+1026 EGYDS

-1073 NPLFTKDDFAKEYQD
+1073 NPLFTKEDFAKEYQD

-1349 QTKYAIGARSG
+1349 QTRYAIGARSG